1 MMKRRQML
9 GLLAAC
15 ALAFTGSF
23 TGYADPVTYDTTSNA
38 SYGGQQ
44 FNFEAGT
51 PKLYPGDKVYGASA
65 IYLGA
70 DNAQAGKAENQSK
83 ADDGTSLW
91 KNGTAAVY
99 TVKDLTPAAD
109 IAQTEMVP
117 LTDENGNPVT
127 NEDGTQAMVPKQAD
141 QQPAG
146 KVYQLDTAGY
156 VVEAIGG
163 TLSGSGDTDPS
174 ASALT
179 VTGSDGSQQTATP
192 DAKYFA
198 EGTQVTVTADT
209 APDGQQFAGWS
220 VSKIGADGS
229 VRTADDIS
237 ALGLSGLSADALKN
251 ASLTFTMGKPDQVVV
266 FAARYEAAQKETEQP
281 ATEAPAA
288 DQPQTDAAGQDASQ
302 SINVEGGA
310 AAEDAGNAAA
320 PADSSDASSAPADGQ
335 QAQSFNVSVTF
346 VTDDGSDSTIVTP
359 YSDGFSQA
367 INTQAENSK
376 GQVFD
381 KWTASDPAV
390 QFSDPTSASS
400 TVTFA
405 AAPSADVAIQA
416 VYKDAPA
423 APAQTETA
431 AESDAQ
437 NTSDQPETKAT
448 EAPQAE
454 TKATEAPQA
463 ETKATEAPQAETKT
477 TEAPQETASLLTVN
491 LEGAENPAAVSLQNE
506 ADNSKI
512 EAGTKVP
519 EGTLVTA
526 TVEGVEKTSDV
537 SVTTSDGTAVQ
548 TKENGDAGSQNVSV
562 TFTMPAEETTVNV
575 ADQKPAEYTLKVN
588 QDDTGASHY
597 TTVTVTD
604 KDGKP
609 IQDLKKLQEG
619 TTVVV
624 KAVNSSASPAVTA
637 KGADGTEIA
646 NADTSGQTFT
656 FTMPAQ
662 DVTVAVTAPE
672 DNTYKVSVTVAG
684 GVITSDSNK
693 TSGAYLAGTSLTV
706 KADDAP
712 AGKVFDGWTF
722 SDQSLLK
729 EGPGD
734 LTQAALSFE
743 LKSPLTASANLT
755 VTANY
760 KDIMYNLTVT
770 SGSGTGQYAASTPAT
785 ITADAPKEGYRF
797 SGWTIAS
804 GTGTFADQKAA
815 TTTFTCSSDA
825 SVQANYEPIPYKIT
839 VKNGK
844 PSGTYTIGQKVSL
857 QADYPAAGKEF
868 DKWTV
873 TSGKIE
879 LGDKSSYY
887 STATVKASDATI
899 TAVYKNGPDP
909 ANNTISGLQNDM
921 EYLKSSTLTFNA
933 VGAGMDNTNPN
944 PGDYRYR
951 PTGYQIGSVTGS
963 WTQAPYQTS
972 MAINA
977 VGDYT
982 LTVTYAKDV
991 YDGNTWK
998 ADGTT
1003 DQKSITIHVVNTLS
1017 VKTGD
1022 TSPIIPLAIVAAAAL
1037 AAIIL
1042 LVVIRKKN
1050 RK

>member
-44 FNFEAGT
+44 FNFDAGT
-51 PKLYPGDKVYGASA
+51 PKLYPGDKVYGAAA

-70 DNAQAGKAENQSK
+70 DNAQAGKAESLSK

-91 KNGTAAVY
+91 KDGTAAVY

-109 IAQTEMVP
+109 TAQTEMVP

-127 NEDGTQAMVPKQAD
+127 NEDGSPAMVPQQIT
-141 QQPAG
+141 QQPEG
-146 KVYQLDTAGY
+146 KVYQLDLAGY

-163 TLSGSGDTDPS
+163 TMSGSRDTDPS

-179 VTGSDGSQQTATP
+179 VTASDGSQQTVMP

-198 EGTQVTVTADT
+198 EGSQVTVTADA
-209 APDGQQFAGWS
+209 APDGQQFSGWS

-229 VRTADDIS
+229 VQTADDVS

-251 ASLTFTMGKPDQVVV
+251 ATLTFTMGRPDQIVV

-302 SINVEGGA
+302 SINVEGGTA
-310 AAEDAGNAAA
+310 TEEAGNAAA
-320 PADSSDASSAPADGQ
+320 SADASDASSASTDSQ
-335 QAQSFNVSVTF
+335 QAQSVNVSVTF

-367 INTQAENSK
+367 INTQADNSK

-390 QFSDPTSASS
+390 QFSDPASASS
-400 TVTFA
+400 TVTFS

-416 VYKDAPA
+416 VYKDASA
-423 APAQTETA
+423 APAQTETT

-437 NTSDQPETKAT
+437 NTSDQP
-448 EAPQAE
+448 
-454 TKATEAPQA
+454 

-506 ADNSKI
+506 ADSSKI
-512 EAGTKVP
+512 EAGTQVP
-519 EGTLVTA
+519 EGTVVTA
-526 TVEGVEKTSDV
+526 TVEGVEKASDV
-537 SVTTSDGTAVQ
+537 SVTTRDGASVQ
-548 TKENGDAGSQNVSV
+548 TKENGGDESQNVSV
-562 TFTMPAEETTVNV
+562 TFTMPAQETTVNV
-575 ADQKPAEYTLKVN
+575 AEQKSAEHTLTVN
-588 QDDTGASHY
+588 QDDNGASHY
-597 TTVTVTD
+597 TKVTVTATD

-609 IQDLKKLQEG
+609 IQDYSKLQEG
-619 TTVVV
+619 ATVVV
-624 KAVNSSASPAVTA
+624 KAENSSASPVVTVTG
-637 KGADGTEIA
+637 KNGSEIA
-646 NADTSGQTFT
+646 NTDASGQTFT
-656 FTMPAQ
+656 FVMPDQ
-662 DVTVAVTAPE
+662 DVTVNVTAP
-672 DNTYKVSVTVAG
+672 DDKTYKVSVTVTG
-684 GVITSDSNK
+684 GVITSDNNNA
-693 TSGAYLAGTSLTV
+693 SGAYLAGTSLSV

-729 EGPGD
+729 EVPGD

-743 LKSPLTASANLT
+743 LKSSLTASANLT

>member
-44 FNFEAGT
+44 FNFDAGT
-51 PKLYPGDKVYGASA
+51 PKLYPGDKVYGAAS

-70 DNAQAGKAENQSK
+70 ENAQAGKAESLSK

-91 KNGTAAVY
+91 KDGTAAVY
-99 TVKDLTPAAD
+99 TVRDLTPAAD
-109 IAQTEMVP
+109 TAQTEMVP

-127 NEDGTQAMVPKQAD
+127 NEDGTQAMVPKQVD

-146 KVYQLDTAGY
+146 KVYQLDVAGY
-156 VVEAIGG
+156 VVEAVGG
-163 TLSGSGDTDPS
+163 TLSGSGEADPS

-179 VTGSDGSQQTATP
+179 VTASDGSQQTAMP

-198 EGTQVTVTADT
+198 EGSQVTVTADA
-209 APDGQQFAGWS
+209 APDGQQFSGWS

-229 VRTADDIS
+229 VQTADDMS

-251 ASLTFTMGKPDQVVV
+251 ATLTFTMGRPDQIVV

-288 DQPQTDAAGQDASQ
+288 DQPQTDAAGQDTSQ
-302 SINVEGGA
+302 SINVEGGTA
-310 AAEDAGNAAA
+310 TEEAGNAAA
-320 PADSSDASSAPADGQ
+320 SADASDASSASTDSQ
-335 QAQSFNVSVTF
+335 QAQSVNVSVTF

-390 QFSDPTSASS
+390 QFSDPASASS
-400 TVTFA
+400 TVTFS

-416 VYKDAPA
+416 VYKDASA
-423 APAQTETA
+423 APAQTETT

-437 NTSDQPETKAT
+437 NTSDQP
-448 EAPQAE
+448 
-454 TKATEAPQA
+454 

-506 ADNSKI
+506 ADSSKI
-512 EAGTKVP
+512 EAGTQVP
-519 EGTLVTA
+519 EGTVVTA
-526 TVEGVEKTSDV
+526 TVEGVEKASDV
-537 SVTTSDGTAVQ
+537 SVTTRDGASVQ
-548 TKENGDAGSQNVSV
+548 TKENGGDESQNVSV
-562 TFTMPAEETTVNV
+562 TFTMPAQETTVNV
-575 ADQKPAEYTLKVN
+575 AEQKSAEHTLTVN
-588 QDDTGASHY
+588 QDDNGASHY
-597 TTVTVTD
+597 TKVTVTATD

-609 IQDLKKLQEG
+609 IQDYSKLQEG
-619 TTVVV
+619 ATVVV
-624 KAVNSSASPAVTA
+624 KAENSSASPVVTVTG
-637 KGADGTEIA
+637 KNGSEIA
-646 NADTSGQTFT
+646 NTDASGQTFT
-656 FTMPAQ
+656 FDMPDQ
-662 DVTVAVTAPE
+662 DVTVNVTAP
-672 DNTYKVSVTVAG
+672 DDKTYKVSVTVTG
-684 GVITSDSNK
+684 GVITSDNNNA
-693 TSGAYLAGTSLTV
+693 SGAYLAGTSLSV

-729 EGPGD
+729 EVPGD

-1050 RK
+1050 RR

>member
-44 FNFEAGT
+44 FNFDAGT
-51 PKLYPGDKVYGASA
+51 PKLYPGDKVYGAAS
-65 IYLGA
+65 IYLGSE
-70 DNAQAGKAENQSK
+70 NAQAGKAESLSK

-91 KNGTAAVY
+91 KDGTAAVY
-99 TVKDLTPAAD
+99 TVRDLTPAAD
-109 IAQTEMVP
+109 TAQTEMVP

-127 NEDGTQAMVPKQAD
+127 NEDGTQAMVPKQVD

-146 KVYQLDTAGY
+146 KVYQLDLAGY

-163 TLSGSGDTDPS
+163 TLSGSGETDPS

-179 VTGSDGSQQTATP
+179 VTASDGSQQTAAP

-198 EGTQVTVTADT
+198 EGSQVTVTADA

-220 VSKIGADGS
+220 VSKIGSDGS
-229 VRTADDIS
+229 VQTTDDVS

-251 ASLTFTMGKPDQVVV
+251 ATLTFTMGKPDQVVV
-266 FAARYEAAQKETEQP
+266 FTARYEAAQKETEQP

-288 DQPQTDAAGQDASQ
+288 DQQQTDAAGQDVSQ

-310 AAEDAGNAAA
+310 ATEEAGNAAA
-320 PADSSDASSAPADGQ
+320 SANASDASSSPVDSQ
-335 QAQSFNVSVTF
+335 QAQSVNVSVTF

-390 QFSDPTSASS
+390 QFSDPASASS

-423 APAQTETA
+423 APAQTETT

-437 NTSDQPETKAT
+437 NASDQSETKV
-448 EAPQAE
+448 
-454 TKATEAPQA
+454 TEAPQA

-491 LEGAENPAAVSLQNE
+491 LEGAENPAAVSLQNA
-506 ADNSKI
+506 ADGSKI
-512 EAGTKVP
+512 EAGTQVP
-519 EGTLVTA
+519 EGTVVTA
-526 TVEGVEKTSDV
+526 TAEGVEKASDV

-548 TKENGDAGSQNVSV
+548 TKESGGDGSQNVSV

-575 ADQKPAEYTLKVN
+575 AEQKPVEHTLTVN
-588 QDDTGASHY
+588 QDNYGASQY
-597 TTVTVTD
+597 TKVTVTD
-604 KDGKP
+604 KDENQ
-609 IQDLKKLQEG
+609 ISDLKKLQKDQ
-619 TTVVV
+619 VIVV
-624 KAVNSSASPAVTA
+624 KAENSSASPVVTA
-637 KGADGTEIA
+637 KVADGTEIGNQDA
-646 NADTSGQTFT
+646 SGKTFT
-656 FTMPAQ
+656 FTMPDQ
-662 DVTVAVTAPE
+662 DVTVSVTAPE
-672 DNTYKVSVTVAG
+672 DKTYKVSVTVTG

-693 TSGAYLAGTSLTV
+693 ASGAYLAGTSLAV
-706 KADDAP
+706 KANDAP

-722 SDQSLLK
+722 SNPSLLK
-729 EGPGD
+729 EVPGD

-743 LKSPLTASANLT
+743 LKSPLTESADLT

-844 PSGTYTIGQKVSL
+844 PSGTYMIGQKVSL

-1050 RK
+1050 RR

>member
-44 FNFEAGT
+44 FNFDAGT
-51 PKLYPGDKVYGASA
+51 PKLYPGDKVYGAAA

-70 DNAQAGKAENQSK
+70 DNAQAGKAESLSK

-91 KNGTAAVY
+91 KDGTAAVY

-109 IAQTEMVP
+109 TAQTEMVP

-127 NEDGTQAMVPKQAD
+127 NEDGSPAMVPQQIT
-141 QQPAG
+141 QQPEG
-146 KVYQLDTAGY
+146 KVYQLDLAGY

-179 VTGSDGSQQTATP
+179 VTASDGSQQTAMP

-198 EGTQVTVTADT
+198 EGSQVTVTADA
-209 APDGQQFAGWS
+209 APDGQQFSGWS

-229 VRTADDIS
+229 VQTADDVS
-237 ALGLSGLSADALKN
+237 ALGLSGLSAEALKN
-251 ASLTFTMGKPDQVVV
+251 ATLTFTMGKPDQVVV
-266 FAARYEAAQKETEQP
+266 FTARYEAAQKETEQP
-281 ATEAPAA
+281 ATEAPATGQAAA
-288 DQPQTDAAGQDASQ
+288 DQQQTDAAGQDASQ

-310 AAEDAGNAAA
+310 ATEEAGNAAA
-320 PADSSDASSAPADGQ
+320 SDASSSPADSQ
-335 QAQSFNVSVTF
+335 QAQSVNVSVTF

-381 KWTASDPAV
+381 KWTASDPAA
-390 QFSDPTSASS
+390 QFSDPASASS

-423 APAQTETA
+423 APAQTETT

-437 NTSDQPETKAT
+437 NASDQPETKVT
-448 EAPQAE
+448 EAL
-454 TKATEAPQA
+454 QA

-491 LEGAENPAAVSLQNE
+491 LEGAENPAAVSLQNA
-506 ADNSKI
+506 ADGSKI
-512 EAGTKVP
+512 EAGTQVP
-519 EGTLVTA
+519 EGTVVTA
-526 TVEGVEKTSDV
+526 TAEGVEKASDV

-548 TKENGDAGSQNVSV
+548 TKENGGDGSQNVSV

-575 ADQKPAEYTLKVN
+575 ADQKPVEHTLTVN
-588 QDDTGASHY
+588 QDNNGASQY
-597 TTVTVTD
+597 TKVTVTD

-609 IQDLKKLQEG
+609 IQGDSKLQEG
-619 TTVVV
+619 ANVVV
-624 KAVNSSASPAVTA
+624 KAENSSASPVVTA
-637 KGADGTEIA
+637 KGADGTEIGNQDA
-646 NADTSGQTFT
+646 SGKTFT
-656 FTMPAQ
+656 FTMPDQ
-662 DVTVAVTAPE
+662 NVTVSVTAPE
-672 DNTYKVSVTVAG
+672 DKTYKVSVTVTG

-693 TSGAYLAGTSLTV
+693 ASGAYLAGTSLAV
-706 KADDAP
+706 KANDAP

-722 SDQSLLK
+722 SNPSLLQK
-729 EGPGD
+729 VPGD
-734 LTQAALSFE
+734 LKQAALSFE
-743 LKSPLTASANLT
+743 LKSPLTESVDLT

-825 SVQANYEPIPYKIT
+825 SVQANYEPIPYTIT

-909 ANNTISGLQNDM
+909 ANNAISGLQNDM

>member
-1 MMKRRQML
+1 MMKRRQLL
-9 GLLAAC
+9 GLLAAW

-44 FNFEAGT
+44 FNFDAGT
-51 PKLYPGDKVYGASA
+51 PKLYPGDKVYGAAS

-70 DNAQAGKAENQSK
+70 ENAQAGKAESLSK

-91 KNGTAAVY
+91 KDGTAAVY
-99 TVKDLTPAAD
+99 TVRDLTPAAD
-109 IAQTEMVP
+109 TAQTEMVP

-127 NEDGTQAMVPKQAD
+127 NEDGTQAMVPKQVD

-146 KVYQLDTAGY
+146 KVYQLDVAGY
-156 VVEAIGG
+156 VVEAVGG
-163 TLSGSGDTDPS
+163 TLSGSGEADPS

-179 VTGSDGSQQTATP
+179 VTASDGSQQTVTP

-198 EGTQVTVTADT
+198 EGSQVTVTADAT
-209 APDGQQFAGWS
+209 PDGQQFAGWS
-220 VSKIGADGS
+220 VSKIGSDGS
-229 VRTADDIS
+229 VQTADDVS

-251 ASLTFTMGKPDQVVV
+251 ATLTFTMGKPDQVVV
-266 FAARYEAAQKETEQP
+266 FTARYEAAQKETEQP
-281 ATEAPAA
+281 ATEAPATGQAAA
-288 DQPQTDAAGQDASQ
+288 DQQQTDAAGQDASQ

-310 AAEDAGNAAA
+310 ATEEAGNAAA
-320 PADSSDASSAPADGQ
+320 SDASSSPADSQ
-335 QAQSFNVSVTF
+335 QAQSVNVSVTF
-346 VTDDGSDSTIVTP
+346 VTEDGSDSTIVTP

-381 KWTASDPAV
+381 KWTASDPAA
-390 QFSDPTSASS
+390 QFSDPASASS

-423 APAQTETA
+423 APAQTETT

-437 NTSDQPETKAT
+437 NASDQPETKVT
-448 EAPQAE
+448 EAL
-454 TKATEAPQA
+454 QA

-491 LEGAENPAAVSLQNE
+491 LEGAENPAAVSLQNA
-506 ADNSKI
+506 ADGSKI
-512 EAGTKVP
+512 EAGTQVP
-519 EGTLVTA
+519 EGTVVTA
-526 TVEGVEKTSDV
+526 TAEGVEKASDV

-548 TKENGDAGSQNVSV
+548 TKENGGDGSQNVSV

-575 ADQKPAEYTLKVN
+575 ADQKPVEHTLTVN
-588 QDDTGASHY
+588 QDNNGASQY
-597 TTVTVTD
+597 TKVTVTD

-609 IQDLKKLQEG
+609 IQGDSKLQEG
-619 TTVVV
+619 ANVVV
-624 KAVNSSASPAVTA
+624 KAENSSASPVVTA
-637 KGADGTEIA
+637 KGADGTEIGNQDA
-646 NADTSGQTFT
+646 SGKTFT
-656 FTMPAQ
+656 FTMPDQ
-662 DVTVAVTAPE
+662 NVTVSVTAPE
-672 DNTYKVSVTVAG
+672 DKTYKVSVTVTG

-693 TSGAYLAGTSLTV
+693 ASGAYLAGTSLAV
-706 KADDAP
+706 KANDAP

-722 SDQSLLK
+722 SNPSLLQK
-729 EGPGD
+729 VPGD
-734 LTQAALSFE
+734 LKQAALSFE
-743 LKSPLTASANLT
+743 LKSPLTESADLT

-825 SVQANYEPIPYKIT
+825 SVQANYEPIPYTIT

-909 ANNTISGLQNDM
+909 ASNTISGLQNDM

>member
-44 FNFEAGT
+44 FNFDAGT
-51 PKLYPGDKVYGASA
+51 PKLYPGDKVYGAAA

-70 DNAQAGKAENQSK
+70 DNAQAGKAESLSK

-91 KNGTAAVY
+91 KDGTAAVY
-99 TVKDLTPAAD
+99 TVRDLTPAAD
-109 IAQTEMVP
+109 TAQTEMVP

-127 NEDGTQAMVPKQAD
+127 NEDGTQAMVPKQVD

-146 KVYQLDTAGY
+146 KVYQLDLAGY

-163 TLSGSGDTDPS
+163 TLSGSGETDPS

-179 VTGSDGSQQTATP
+179 VTASDGSQQTAAP

-198 EGTQVTVTADT
+198 EGSQVTVTADA

-220 VSKIGADGS
+220 VSKIGSDGS
-229 VRTADDIS
+229 VQTTDDVS

-251 ASLTFTMGKPDQVVV
+251 ATLTFTMGKPDQVVV
-266 FAARYEAAQKETEQP
+266 FTARYEAAQKETEQP

-288 DQPQTDAAGQDASQ
+288 DQQQTDAAGQDVSQ

-310 AAEDAGNAAA
+310 ATEEAGNAAA
-320 PADSSDASSAPADGQ
+320 SADASDASSASTDSQ
-335 QAQSFNVSVTF
+335 QAQSVNVSVTF

-390 QFSDPTSASS
+390 QFSDPASASS

-423 APAQTETA
+423 APAQTETT

-437 NTSDQPETKAT
+437 NASDQPETKAT

-463 ETKATEAPQAETKT
+463 QTKT

-491 LEGAENPAAVSLQNE
+491 LEGAENPASVSLQNA
-506 ADNSKI
+506 ADSSKI
-512 EAGTKVP
+512 EAGTQVP
-519 EGTLVTA
+519 EGTVVTA
-526 TVEGVEKTSDV
+526 TAEGVEKASDV

-548 TKENGDAGSQNVSV
+548 TKESGGDGSQNVSV

-575 ADQKPAEYTLKVN
+575 AEQKPVEHTLTVN
-588 QDDTGASHY
+588 QDNYGASQY
-597 TTVTVTD
+597 TKVTVTD
-604 KDGKP
+604 KDENQ
-609 IQDLKKLQEG
+609 ISDLKKLQKDQ
-619 TTVVV
+619 VIVV
-624 KAVNSSASPAVTA
+624 KAENSSASPVVTA
-637 KGADGTEIA
+637 KVADGTEIGNQDA
-646 NADTSGQTFT
+646 SGKTFT
-656 FTMPAQ
+656 FTMPDQ
-662 DVTVAVTAPE
+662 DVTVSVTAPE
-672 DNTYKVSVTVAG
+672 DKTYKVSVTVTG

-693 TSGAYLAGTSLTV
+693 ASGAYLAGTSLAV
-706 KADDAP
+706 KANDAP

-722 SDQSLLK
+722 SNPSLLK
-729 EGPGD
+729 EVPGD

-743 LKSPLTASANLT
+743 LKSPLTESADLT

-825 SVQANYEPIPYKIT
+825 SVQANYEPIPYTIT

-909 ANNTISGLQNDM
+909 ANNAISGLQNDM

>member
-44 FNFEAGT
+44 FNFDAGT
-51 PKLYPGDKVYGASA
+51 PKLYPGDKVYGAAA

-70 DNAQAGKAENQSK
+70 DNAQAGKAESLSK

-91 KNGTAAVY
+91 KDGTAAVY

-109 IAQTEMVP
+109 TAQTEMVP

-127 NEDGTQAMVPKQAD
+127 NEDGSPAMVPQQIT
-141 QQPAG
+141 QQPEG
-146 KVYQLDTAGY
+146 KVYQLDLAGY

-179 VTGSDGSQQTATP
+179 VTASDGSQQTAMP

-198 EGTQVTVTADT
+198 EGSQVTVTADA
-209 APDGQQFAGWS
+209 APDGQQFSGWS

-229 VRTADDIS
+229 VQTADDVS
-237 ALGLSGLSADALKN
+237 ALGLSGLSAEALKN
-251 ASLTFTMGKPDQVVV
+251 ATLTFTMGKPDQVVV
-266 FAARYEAAQKETEQP
+266 FTAQYEAAQKETEQP
-281 ATEAPAA
+281 ATEAPATGQAAA
-288 DQPQTDAAGQDASQ
+288 DQQQTDAAGQDASQ

-310 AAEDAGNAAA
+310 ATEEAGNAAA
-320 PADSSDASSAPADGQ
+320 SADASDASSASTDSQ
-335 QAQSFNVSVTF
+335 QAQSVNVSVTF

-381 KWTASDPAV
+381 KWTASDPVV
-390 QFSDPTSASS
+390 QFSDPASASS

-423 APAQTETA
+423 APAQTETT

-437 NTSDQPETKAT
+437 NASDQPETKAT

-454 TKATEAPQA
+454 TKATE
-463 ETKATEAPQAETKT
+463 TPQAETKT

-506 ADNSKI
+506 ADSSKI
-512 EAGTKVP
+512 EAGTQVP
-519 EGTLVTA
+519 EGTVVTA
-526 TVEGVEKTSDV
+526 TVEGVEKASDV
-537 SVTTSDGTAVQ
+537 SVTTRDGASVQ
-548 TKENGDAGSQNVSV
+548 TKENGGDESQNVSV
-562 TFTMPAEETTVNV
+562 TFTMPAQETTVNV
-575 ADQKPAEYTLKVN
+575 ADQKPVDHTLTVN
-588 QDDTGASHY
+588 KDDNGASHY
-597 TTVTVTD
+597 TKVTVTD
-604 KDGKP
+604 KDGNS
-609 IQDLKKLQEG
+609 IQDLKKLQKNQ
-619 TTVVV
+619 VIVV
-624 KAVNSSASPAVTA
+624 KAENSSASPVVTVT
-637 KGADGTEIA
+637 GADGLDIVNTDA
-646 NADTSGQTFT
+646 SGQTFT
-656 FTMPAQ
+656 FTMPDQ
-662 DVTVAVTAPE
+662 DVKVNVTAP
-672 DNTYKVSVTVAG
+672 DDKTYKVSVTVTG

-693 TSGAYLAGTSLTV
+693 ASGAYLAGTSLSV

-722 SDQSLLK
+722 SDQNLLK
-729 EGPGD
+729 EVPGD

-743 LKSPLTASANLT
+743 LKSPLTASADLT

-770 SGSGTGQYAASTPAT
+770 SGSGTGQYAASTPAA

-909 ANNTISGLQNDM
+909 ANNAISGLQNDM

-1050 RK
+1050 RR

>member
-1 MMKRRQML
+1 MIKRRQML

-70 DNAQAGKAENQSK
+70 DNAQAGKAESQSK

-109 IAQTEMVP
+109 TAQTEMVP

-198 EGTQVTVTADT
+198 EGTQVTVTADA

-229 VRTADDIS
+229 VQTADDIS

-310 AAEDAGNAAA
+310 ATEDAGNAAA
-320 PADSSDASSAPADGQ
+320 PADSSDASFAPADGQ

-423 APAQTETA
+423 APAQTETT

-454 TKATEAPQA
+454 TKA
-463 ETKATEAPQAETKT
+463 

-526 TVEGVEKTSDV
+526 TVEGVEKSSDV

-575 ADQKPAEYTLKVN
+575 ADQKPDDEHTRTLTVKK
-588 QDDTGASHY
+588 DDNGASHY
-597 TTVTVTD
+597 TKVTVTD
-604 KDGKP
+604 KDGNP
-609 IQDLKKLQEG
+609 IQDQTKLQKG
-619 TTVVV
+619 QIIVV
-624 KAVNSSASPAVTA
+624 KAENSSASPVVTVT
-637 KGADGTEIA
+637 GADGSKIDITDA
-646 NADTSGQTFT
+646 GGQTFT
-656 FTMPAQ
+656 FTMPDQ
-662 DVTVAVTAPE
+662 DVTVNVTAP
-672 DNTYKVSVTVAG
+672 DDKTYKVSVTVTG
-684 GVITSDSNK
+684 GVITSDNNNA
-693 TSGAYLAGTSLTV
+693 SGAYLAGTSLAV

-729 EGPGD
+729 EVPGD

-770 SGSGTGQYAASTPAT
+770 SGSGTGQYAASTPAA

-879 LGDKSSYY
+879 LGDKSSFY

-933 VGAGMDNTNPN
+933 VGVGMDNTNPN

-963 WTQAPYQTS
+963 WTEAPYQTS

>member
-44 FNFEAGT
+44 FNFDAGT
-51 PKLYPGDKVYGASA
+51 PKLYPGDKVYGAAS

-70 DNAQAGKAENQSK
+70 ENAQAGKAESLSK

-91 KNGTAAVY
+91 KDGTAAVY
-99 TVKDLTPAAD
+99 TVRDLTPAAD
-109 IAQTEMVP
+109 TAQTEMVP

-127 NEDGTQAMVPKQAD
+127 NEDGTQAMVPKQVD

-146 KVYQLDTAGY
+146 KVYQLDLTGY
-156 VVEAIGG
+156 VVEAVGG
-163 TLSGSGDTDPS
+163 TLSGSGEADPS

-179 VTGSDGSQQTATP
+179 VTASDGSQQTATP

-198 EGTQVTVTADT
+198 EGSQVTVTADA

-220 VSKIGADGS
+220 VSKIGSDGS
-229 VRTADDIS
+229 VQTADDVS
-237 ALGLSGLSADALKN
+237 TLGLSGLSADALKN
-251 ASLTFTMGKPDQVVV
+251 ATLTFTMGKPDQVVV
-266 FAARYEAAQKETEQP
+266 FTARYEAAQKETEQP

-302 SINVEGGA
+302 SINVEGGT
-310 AAEDAGNAAA
+310 AAEDAGNALA
-320 PADSSDASSAPADGQ
+320 PADSSDASSAPADSQ
-335 QAQSFNVSVTF
+335 QVQSVNVSVTF

-390 QFSDPTSASS
+390 QFSAPTSASS

-405 AAPSADVAIQA
+405 SAPSADVAIQA

-423 APAQTETA
+423 APAQTETT

-437 NTSDQPETKAT
+437 NASDQPETKV
-448 EAPQAE
+448 
-454 TKATEAPQA
+454 TEAPQA

-491 LEGAENPAAVSLQNE
+491 LEGAENPAAVSLQNA
-506 ADNSKI
+506 ADGSKI

-526 TVEGVEKTSDV
+526 TVEGVEKSSDV

-575 ADQKPAEYTLKVN
+575 ADQKPAEHTLTVN
-588 QDDTGASHY
+588 KDDTGASHY

-604 KDGKP
+604 KDGNP
-609 IQDLKKLQEG
+609 IQDQTKLQKG
-619 TTVVV
+619 QIIVV
-624 KAVNSSASPAVTA
+624 KAENSSASPVVTVT
-637 KGADGTEIA
+637 GADGSKIDITDA
-646 NADTSGQTFT
+646 GGQTFT
-656 FTMPAQ
+656 FTMPDQ
-662 DVTVAVTAPE
+662 DVTVNVTAP
-672 DNTYKVSVTVAG
+672 DDKTYKVSVTVTG
-684 GVITSDSNK
+684 GVITSDNNNA
-693 TSGAYLAGTSLTV
+693 SGAYLAGTSLAV

-729 EGPGD
+729 EVPGD

-909 ANNTISGLQNDM
+909 ASNTISGLQNDM

>member
-44 FNFEAGT
+44 FNFDDGT
-51 PKLYPGDKVYGASA
+51 PKLDPGDKVYGAAA

-70 DNAQAGKAENQSK
+70 DNAQAGKAESLSK

-91 KNGTAAVY
+91 KDGTAAVY
-99 TVKDLTPAAD
+99 AVKDLTPAAD
-109 IAQTEMVP
+109 TAQTEMVP

-127 NEDGTQAMVPKQAD
+127 NEDGSQAMVPQQIA
-141 QQPAG
+141 QQPEG
-146 KVYQLDTAGY
+146 KVYQLDLAGY

-179 VTGSDGSQQTATP
+179 VTASDGSQQTATP

-198 EGTQVTVTADT
+198 EGSQVTVTADA
-209 APDGQQFAGWS
+209 APDGQQFSGWS

-229 VRTADDIS
+229 VQTADDVS

-251 ASLTFTMGKPDQVVV
+251 ATLTFTMGRPDQIVV

-310 AAEDAGNAAA
+310 ATEDAGNEAA
-320 PADSSDASSAPADGQ
+320 PAEASDAAAAAEADSRQ
-335 QAQSFNVSVTF
+335 TQSVNVSVTF

-367 INTQAENSK
+367 INTQAENSR

-390 QFSDPTSASS
+390 QFSDPASASS

-416 VYKDAPA
+416 VYKDAPV
-423 APAQTETA
+423 APAQTETT

-437 NTSDQPETKAT
+437 NTLDQP
-448 EAPQAE
+448 E

-512 EAGTKVP
+512 EAGTQVP
-519 EGTLVTA
+519 EGTVVTA
-526 TVEGVEKTSDV
+526 TVEGVEKASDV

-548 TKENGDAGSQNVSV
+548 TKENGVDGGQNVSV
-562 TFTMPAEETTVNV
+562 TFTMPAQETTVNV
-575 ADQKPAEYTLKVN
+575 AEQKPAEHTLTVN
-588 QDDTGASHY
+588 QDDNGASHY
-597 TTVTVTD
+597 TKVTVTD
-604 KDGKP
+604 KDGNP
-609 IQDLKKLQEG
+609 IQNYSKLQEG
-619 TTVVV
+619 ATVVV
-624 KAVNSSASPAVTA
+624 KAENSSASPVVTVTG
-637 KGADGTEIA
+637 KNGSGIA
-646 NADTSGQTFT
+646 NTDTSGQTFT
-656 FTMPAQ
+656 FAMPDQ
-662 DVTVAVTAPE
+662 DVTVNVTAP
-672 DNTYKVSVTVAG
+672 DDKTYKVSVTVTG
-684 GVITSDSNK
+684 GVITSDNNNA
-693 TSGAYLAGTSLTV
+693 SGAYLAGTSLTV

-722 SDQSLLK
+722 SDQNLLK
-729 EGPGD
+729 EVPGD
-734 LTQAALSFE
+734 LTQTALSFE
-743 LKSPLTASANLT
+743 LKSPLTESANLA

-760 KDIMYNLTVT
+760 KDVMYNLTVT

-1050 RK
+1050 RR

>member
-1 MMKRRQML
+1 MMKRRQLL
-9 GLLAAC
+9 GLLAAG

-44 FNFEAGT
+44 FNFDAGT
-51 PKLYPGDKVYGASA
+51 PKLYPGDKVYGAAS

-70 DNAQAGKAENQSK
+70 ENAQAGKAESLST

-91 KNGTAAVY
+91 KDGTAAVY
-99 TVKDLTPAAD
+99 TVRDLTPAAD
-109 IAQTEMVP
+109 TAQTEMVP
-117 LTDENGNPVT
+117 LTDEKGNPVT
-127 NEDGTQAMVPKQAD
+127 NEDGTQAMVSKQVD

-146 KVYQLDTAGY
+146 KVYQLDLAGY

-163 TLSGSGDTDPS
+163 TLSGSGETDPS

-179 VTGSDGSQQTATP
+179 VTASDGSQQTSTP

-198 EGTQVTVTADT
+198 EGSQVTVTADA
-209 APDGQQFAGWS
+209 APGGQQFSGWS

-229 VRTADDIS
+229 VQTADDVS
-237 ALGLSGLSADALKN
+237 ALGLSGLSAEALKN
-251 ASLTFTMGKPDQVVV
+251 ATLTFTMGKPDQVVV
-266 FAARYEAAQKETEQP
+266 FTAQYEAAQKETEQP
-281 ATEAPAA
+281 ATEAPATGQAAA
-288 DQPQTDAAGQDASQ
+288 DQQQTDAAGQDASQ

-310 AAEDAGNAAA
+310 ATEEAGNAAA
-320 PADSSDASSAPADGQ
+320 SADASDASSASTDSQ
-335 QAQSFNVSVTF
+335 QAQSVNVSVTF

-390 QFSDPTSASS
+390 QFSDPASASS

-405 AAPSADVAIQA
+405 AAPSADVTIQA

-423 APAQTETA
+423 APAQTETT

-454 TKATEAPQA
+454 TKATE
-463 ETKATEAPQAETKT
+463 TPQAETKT

-491 LEGAENPAAVSLQNE
+491 LEGAENPAAVSLQN
-506 ADNSKI
+506 AVDSSKI
-512 EAGTKVP
+512 EAGTQVP
-519 EGTLVTA
+519 EGTVVTA
-526 TVEGVEKTSDV
+526 TVGGVKKASDI

-548 TKENGDAGSQNVSV
+548 TQESGGDGSQNVSV

-575 ADQKPAEYTLKVN
+575 ADQKPADHTLTVN
-588 QDDTGASHY
+588 KDDNGASHY
-597 TTVTVTD
+597 TKVTVTD
-604 KDGKP
+604 KDGNS
-609 IQDLKKLQEG
+609 IQDLKKLQKDQII
-619 TTVVV
+619 VV
-624 KAVNSSASPAVTA
+624 KAENSSASPVVTVT
-637 KGADGTEIA
+637 GADSSKIVNTDA
-646 NADTSGQTFT
+646 SGQTFT
-656 FTMPAQ
+656 FAMPDQ
-662 DVTVAVTAPE
+662 DVTVNVTAPE
-672 DNTYKVSVTVAG
+672 DKTYKVSVTVTG
-684 GVITSDSNK
+684 GVITSDSNNA
-693 TSGAYLAGTSLTV
+693 SGAYLAGTSLSV

-712 AGKVFDGWTF
+712 AGKAFDGWTF
-722 SDQSLLK
+722 SDQNLLK
-729 EGPGD
+729 EVPGD
-734 LTQAALSFE
+734 LTQTALSFE
-743 LKSPLTASANLT
+743 LKSPLIASAKLT

>member
-44 FNFEAGT
+44 FNFDAGT
-51 PKLYPGDKVYGASA
+51 PKLYPGDKVYGAAA

-70 DNAQAGKAENQSK
+70 DNAQAGKAESLSK

-91 KNGTAAVY
+91 KDGTAAVY

-109 IAQTEMVP
+109 TAQTEMVP

-127 NEDGTQAMVPKQAD
+127 NEDGSPAMVPQQIT
-141 QQPAG
+141 QQPEG
-146 KVYQLDTAGY
+146 KVYQLDLAGY

-179 VTGSDGSQQTATP
+179 VTASDGSQQTAMP

-198 EGTQVTVTADT
+198 EGSQVTVTADA
-209 APDGQQFAGWS
+209 APDGQQFSGWS

-229 VRTADDIS
+229 VQTADDVS
-237 ALGLSGLSADALKN
+237 ALGLSGLSAEALKN
-251 ASLTFTMGKPDQVVV
+251 ATLTFTMGKPDQVVV
-266 FAARYEAAQKETEQP
+266 FTAQYEAAQKETEQP
-281 ATEAPAA
+281 ATEAPATGQAAA
-288 DQPQTDAAGQDASQ
+288 DQQQTDAAGQDASQ

-310 AAEDAGNAAA
+310 ATEEAGNAAA
-320 PADSSDASSAPADGQ
+320 SDASSSPADSQ
-335 QAQSFNVSVTF
+335 QAQSVNVSVTF
-346 VTDDGSDSTIVTP
+346 VTEDGSDSTIVTP

-390 QFSDPTSASS
+390 QFSDPASASS

-405 AAPSADVAIQA
+405 AAPSADVTIQA

-423 APAQTETA
+423 APAQTETT

-437 NTSDQPETKAT
+437 NASDQP
-448 EAPQAE
+448 E

-491 LEGAENPAAVSLQNE
+491 LEGAENPAAVSLQNA
-506 ADNSKI
+506 ADGSKI
-512 EAGTKVP
+512 EAGTQVP
-519 EGTLVTA
+519 EGTVVTA
-526 TVEGVEKTSDV
+526 TAEGVEKASDV

-548 TKENGDAGSQNVSV
+548 TKENGGDGSQNVSV

-575 ADQKPAEYTLKVN
+575 AEQKPADHTLTVDK
-588 QDDTGASHY
+588 DDNGASHY
-597 TTVTVTD
+597 TKVTVTATD

-609 IQDLKKLQEG
+609 IQGDSKLQEG
-619 TTVVV
+619 ANVVV
-624 KAVNSSASPAVTA
+624 KAENSSASPVVTVTG
-637 KGADGTEIA
+637 KNGSEIA
-646 NADTSGQTFT
+646 NTDASGQTFT
-656 FTMPAQ
+656 FVMPDQ
-662 DVTVAVTAPE
+662 DVKVNVTAP
-672 DNTYKVSVTVAG
+672 DDKTYKVSVTVTG

-693 TSGAYLAGTSLTV
+693 ASGAYLAGTSLSV

-722 SDQSLLK
+722 SDQNLLK
-729 EGPGD
+729 EVPGD
-734 LTQAALSFE
+734 LTQTALSFE
-743 LKSPLTASANLT
+743 LKSPLIASANLI

-844 PSGTYTIGQKVSL
+844 PSGTYMIGQKVSL

-1050 RK
+1050 RR

>member
-44 FNFEAGT
+44 FNFDAGT
-51 PKLYPGDKVYGASA
+51 PKLYPGDKVYGAAA

-70 DNAQAGKAENQSK
+70 DNAQAGKAESLSK

-91 KNGTAAVY
+91 KDGTAAVY

-109 IAQTEMVP
+109 TAQTEMVP

-127 NEDGTQAMVPKQAD
+127 NEDGSPAMVPQQIT
-141 QQPAG
+141 QQPEG
-146 KVYQLDTAGY
+146 KVYQLDLAGY

-179 VTGSDGSQQTATP
+179 VTASDGSQQTAMP

-198 EGTQVTVTADT
+198 EGSQVTVTADA
-209 APDGQQFAGWS
+209 APDGQQFSGWS

-229 VRTADDIS
+229 VQTADDVS
-237 ALGLSGLSADALKN
+237 ALGLSGLSAEALKN
-251 ASLTFTMGKPDQVVV
+251 ATLTFTMGKPDQVVV
-266 FAARYEAAQKETEQP
+266 FAAQYEAAQKETEQP
-281 ATEAPAA
+281 ATEAPATGQAAA
-288 DQPQTDAAGQDASQ
+288 DQQQTDAAGQDASQ

-310 AAEDAGNAAA
+310 ATEEAGNAAA
-320 PADSSDASSAPADGQ
+320 SADASDASSASTDSQ
-335 QAQSFNVSVTF
+335 QAQSVNVSVTF

-381 KWTASDPAV
+381 KWTASDPVV
-390 QFSDPTSASS
+390 QFSDPASASS

-423 APAQTETA
+423 APAQTETT

-437 NTSDQPETKAT
+437 NASDQPETKAT

-454 TKATEAPQA
+454 TKATE
-463 ETKATEAPQAETKT
+463 TPQAETKT

-491 LEGAENPAAVSLQNE
+491 LEGAENPASVSLQN
-506 ADNSKI
+506 AVDSSKI
-512 EAGTKVP
+512 EAGTQVP
-519 EGTLVTA
+519 EGTVVTA
-526 TVEGVEKTSDV
+526 TVGGVEKASDI

-548 TKENGDAGSQNVSV
+548 TQESGGDGSQNVSV

-575 ADQKPAEYTLKVN
+575 ADQKPVEHTLTVSK
-588 QDDTGASHY
+588 DDSGASHY
-597 TTVTVTD
+597 TKVTVTD

-609 IQDLKKLQEG
+609 IQNDSKLQEG
-619 TTVVV
+619 ANVVV
-624 KAVNSSASPAVTA
+624 KAENSSASPVVTVTG
-637 KGADGTEIA
+637 KNGSEIA
-646 NADTSGQTFT
+646 NTDASGQTFT
-656 FTMPAQ
+656 FVMPDQ
-662 DVTVAVTAPE
+662 DVKVNVTAP
-672 DNTYKVSVTVAG
+672 DDKTYKVSVTVTG
-684 GVITSDSNK
+684 GVITSDSNNA
-693 TSGAYLAGTSLTV
+693 SGAYLAGTSLSV

-712 AGKVFDGWTF
+712 AGKAFDGWTF
-722 SDQSLLK
+722 SDQNLLK
-729 EGPGD
+729 EVPGD
-734 LTQAALSFE
+734 LTQTALSFE
-743 LKSPLTASANLT
+743 LKSPLIASAKLT

-1050 RK
+1050 RR

>member
-44 FNFEAGT
+44 FNFDAGT
-51 PKLYPGDKVYGASA
+51 PKLYPGDKVYGAAA

-70 DNAQAGKAENQSK
+70 DNAQAGKAESLSK

-91 KNGTAAVY
+91 KDGTAAVY

-109 IAQTEMVP
+109 TAQTEMVP

-127 NEDGTQAMVPKQAD
+127 NEDGSPAMVPQQIT
-141 QQPAG
+141 QQPEG
-146 KVYQLDTAGY
+146 KVYQLDLAGY

-179 VTGSDGSQQTATP
+179 VTASDGSQQTAMP

-198 EGTQVTVTADT
+198 EGSQVTVTADA
-209 APDGQQFAGWS
+209 APDGQQFSGWS

-229 VRTADDIS
+229 VQTADDVS
-237 ALGLSGLSADALKN
+237 ALGLSGLSAEALKN
-251 ASLTFTMGKPDQVVV
+251 ATLTFTMGKPDQVVV
-266 FAARYEAAQKETEQP
+266 FAAQYEAAQKETEQP
-281 ATEAPAA
+281 ATEAPATGQAAA
-288 DQPQTDAAGQDASQ
+288 DQQQTDAAGQDASQ

-310 AAEDAGNAAA
+310 ATEEAGNAAA
-320 PADSSDASSAPADGQ
+320 SDASSSPADSQ
-335 QAQSFNVSVTF
+335 QAQSVNVSVTF

-381 KWTASDPAV
+381 KWTASDPVV
-390 QFSDPTSASS
+390 QFSDPASASS

-423 APAQTETA
+423 APAQTETT

-437 NTSDQPETKAT
+437 NASDQPETKAT

-454 TKATEAPQA
+454 TKATE
-463 ETKATEAPQAETKT
+463 TPQAETKT

-491 LEGAENPAAVSLQNE
+491 LEGAENPASVSLQN
-506 ADNSKI
+506 AVDSSKI
-512 EAGTKVP
+512 EAGTQVP
-519 EGTLVTA
+519 EGTVVTA
-526 TVEGVEKTSDV
+526 TVGGVEKASDV

-548 TKENGDAGSQNVSV
+548 TKENGGDGSQNVSV

-575 ADQKPAEYTLKVN
+575 ADQKPADHTLTVN
-588 QDDTGASHY
+588 KDDNGASHY
-597 TTVTVTD
+597 TRVTVTD
-604 KDGKP
+604 KDGNS
-609 IQDLKKLQEG
+609 IQDLKKLQKDQII
-619 TTVVV
+619 VV
-624 KAVNSSASPAVTA
+624 KAENSSASPVVTVT
-637 KGADGTEIA
+637 GADGSKIVNTDA
-646 NADTSGQTFT
+646 SGQTFT
-656 FTMPAQ
+656 FTMPDQ
-662 DVTVAVTAPE
+662 DVTVNVTAPE
-672 DNTYKVSVTVAG
+672 DKTYKVSVTVTG
-684 GVITSDSNK
+684 GVITSDSNNA
-693 TSGAYLAGTSLTV
+693 SGAYLAGTSLSV

-712 AGKVFDGWTF
+712 AGKAFDGWTF
-722 SDQSLLK
+722 SDQNLLK
-729 EGPGD
+729 EVPGD
-734 LTQAALSFE
+734 LTQTALSFE
-743 LKSPLTASANLT
+743 LKSPLIASAKLT

-909 ANNTISGLQNDM
+909 ANNAISGLQNDM

-1003 DQKSITIHVVNTLS
+1003 DQKSITIHVVNTP
-1017 VKTGD
+1017 GD

>member
-44 FNFEAGT
+44 FNFDAGT
-51 PKLYPGDKVYGASA
+51 PKLYPGDKVYGAAA

-70 DNAQAGKAENQSK
+70 DNAQAGKAESLSK

-91 KNGTAAVY
+91 KDGTATVY

-109 IAQTEMVP
+109 TAQTEMVP

-127 NEDGTQAMVPKQAD
+127 NEDGTQAMVPQQVD
-141 QQPAG
+141 QQPAR
-146 KVYQLDTAGY
+146 KVYQLDLAGY

-163 TLSGSGDTDPS
+163 TLSGPGEADPS
-174 ASALT
+174 ASAMT
-179 VTGSDGSQQTATP
+179 VTTSDGSQQTATP

-198 EGTQVTVTADT
+198 EGSQVTVTAD
-209 APDGQQFAGWS
+209 AALDGQQFSSWS

-229 VRTADDIS
+229 VQTADDVS

-251 ASLTFTMGKPDQVVV
+251 ATLTFTMGKPDQVVV
-266 FAARYEAAQKETEQP
+266 FTARYEAAQKETEQP
-281 ATEAPAA
+281 ATEAPATGQAAA
-288 DQPQTDAAGQDASQ
+288 DQQQTDAAGQDASQ

-310 AAEDAGNAAA
+310 ATEEAGNAAA
-320 PADSSDASSAPADGQ
+320 SADASDASSASTDSQ
-335 QAQSFNVSVTF
+335 QAQSMNVSVTF

-381 KWTASDPAV
+381 KWTASDPVV
-390 QFSDPTSASS
+390 QFSDPASVSS

-423 APAQTETA
+423 APAQTETT

-437 NTSDQPETKAT
+437 NASDQPETKAT

-454 TKATEAPQA
+454 TKATE
-463 ETKATEAPQAETKT
+463 TPQAETKT

-491 LEGAENPAAVSLQNE
+491 LEGAENPASVSLQN
-506 ADNSKI
+506 AVDSSKI
-512 EAGTKVP
+512 EAGTQVP
-519 EGTLVTA
+519 EGTVVTA
-526 TVEGVEKTSDV
+526 TVEGVEKASDV
-537 SVTTSDGTAVQ
+537 SVTTSDGASVQ
-548 TKENGDAGSQNVSV
+548 TKENGGDESQNVSV
-562 TFTMPAEETTVNV
+562 TFTMPAQETTVNV
-575 ADQKPAEYTLKVN
+575 ADQKPVDHTLTVN
-588 QDDTGASHY
+588 KDDNGASHY
-597 TTVTVTD
+597 TKVTVTD
-604 KDGKP
+604 KDGNS
-609 IQDLKKLQEG
+609 IQDLKKLQKNQ
-619 TTVVV
+619 VIVV
-624 KAVNSSASPAVTA
+624 KAENSSASPVVTIT
-637 KGADGTEIA
+637 GADGSDIVNTDA
-646 NADTSGQTFT
+646 SGQTFM
-656 FTMPAQ
+656 FTMPDQ
-662 DVTVAVTAPE
+662 DVKVNVTAP
-672 DNTYKVSVTVAG
+672 DDKTYKVSVTVTG

-693 TSGAYLAGTSLTV
+693 ASGAYLAGTSLSV

-722 SDQSLLK
+722 SDQNLLK
-729 EGPGD
+729 EVPGD
-734 LTQAALSFE
+734 LTQTALSFE
-743 LKSPLTASANLT
+743 LKSPLIASANLI

-1050 RK
+1050 RR

>member
-44 FNFEAGT
+44 FNFDAGT
-51 PKLYPGDKVYGASA
+51 PKLYPGDKVYGAAS
-65 IYLGA
+65 IYLGSE
-70 DNAQAGKAENQSK
+70 NAQAGKAESLSK

-91 KNGTAAVY
+91 KDGTAAVY
-99 TVKDLTPAAD
+99 TVRDLTPAAD
-109 IAQTEMVP
+109 TAQTEMVP

-127 NEDGTQAMVPKQAD
+127 NEDGTQAMVPKQVD

-146 KVYQLDTAGY
+146 KVYQLDLAGY

-163 TLSGSGDTDPS
+163 TLSGSGETDPS

-179 VTGSDGSQQTATP
+179 VTASDGSQQTAAP

-198 EGTQVTVTADT
+198 EGSQVTVTADA

-220 VSKIGADGS
+220 VSKIGSDGS
-229 VRTADDIS
+229 VQTTDDVS

-251 ASLTFTMGKPDQVVV
+251 ATLTFTMGKPDQVVV
-266 FAARYEAAQKETEQP
+266 FTARYEAAQKETEQP

-288 DQPQTDAAGQDASQ
+288 DQQQTDAAGQDVSQ

-310 AAEDAGNAAA
+310 ATEEAGNAAA
-320 PADSSDASSAPADGQ
+320 SANASDASSSPVDSQ
-335 QAQSFNVSVTF
+335 QAQSVNVSVTF

-390 QFSDPTSASS
+390 QFSDPASASS

-423 APAQTETA
+423 APAQTETT

-437 NTSDQPETKAT
+437 NASDQSETKV
-448 EAPQAE
+448 
-454 TKATEAPQA
+454 TEAPQA

-491 LEGAENPAAVSLQNE
+491 LEGAENPAAVSLQNA
-506 ADNSKI
+506 ADGSKI
-512 EAGTKVP
+512 EAGTQVP
-519 EGTLVTA
+519 EGTVVTA
-526 TVEGVEKTSDV
+526 TAEGVEKASDV

-548 TKENGDAGSQNVSV
+548 TKESGGDGSQNVSV

-575 ADQKPAEYTLKVN
+575 AEQKPVEHTLTVN
-588 QDDTGASHY
+588 QDNYGASQY
-597 TTVTVTD
+597 TKVTVTD
-604 KDGKP
+604 KDENQ
-609 IQDLKKLQEG
+609 ISDLKKLQKDQ
-619 TTVVV
+619 VIVV
-624 KAVNSSASPAVTA
+624 KAENSSASPVVTA
-637 KGADGTEIA
+637 KVADGTEIGNQDA
-646 NADTSGQTFT
+646 SGKTFT
-656 FTMPAQ
+656 FTMPDQ
-662 DVTVAVTAPE
+662 DVTVSVTAPE
-672 DNTYKVSVTVAG
+672 DKTYKVSVTVTG

-693 TSGAYLAGTSLTV
+693 ASGAYLAGTSLAV
-706 KADDAP
+706 KANDAP

-722 SDQSLLK
+722 SNPSLLK
-729 EGPGD
+729 EVPGD

-743 LKSPLTASANLT
+743 LKSPLTESADLT

-825 SVQANYEPIPYKIT
+825 SVQANYEPIPYTIT

-909 ANNTISGLQNDM
+909 ANNAISGLQNDM

>member
-44 FNFEAGT
+44 FNFDAGT
-51 PKLYPGDKVYGASA
+51 PKLYPGDKVYGAAA

-70 DNAQAGKAENQSK
+70 DNAQAGKAESLSK

-91 KNGTAAVY
+91 KDGTAAVY

-109 IAQTEMVP
+109 TAQTEMVP

-127 NEDGTQAMVPKQAD
+127 NEDGSPAMVPQQIT
-141 QQPAG
+141 QQPEG
-146 KVYQLDTAGY
+146 KVYQLDLAGY

-163 TLSGSGDTDPS
+163 TLSGSRDTDPS

-179 VTGSDGSQQTATP
+179 VTASDGSQQTVMP

-198 EGTQVTVTADT
+198 EGSQVTVTADA
-209 APDGQQFAGWS
+209 APDGQQFSGWS

-229 VRTADDIS
+229 VQTADDVS

-251 ASLTFTMGKPDQVVV
+251 ATLTFTMGRPDQIVV

-302 SINVEGGA
+302 SINVEGGTA
-310 AAEDAGNAAA
+310 TEEAGNAAA
-320 PADSSDASSAPADGQ
+320 SADASDASSASTDSQ
-335 QAQSFNVSVTF
+335 QAQSVNVSVTF

-367 INTQAENSK
+367 INTQADNSK

-390 QFSDPTSASS
+390 QFSDPASASS
-400 TVTFA
+400 TVTFS

-416 VYKDAPA
+416 VYKDASA
-423 APAQTETA
+423 APAQTETT

-437 NTSDQPETKAT
+437 NTSDQP
-448 EAPQAE
+448 
-454 TKATEAPQA
+454 

-506 ADNSKI
+506 ADSSKI
-512 EAGTKVP
+512 EAGTQVP
-519 EGTLVTA
+519 EGTVVTA
-526 TVEGVEKTSDV
+526 TVEGVEKASDV
-537 SVTTSDGTAVQ
+537 SVTTRDGASVQ
-548 TKENGDAGSQNVSV
+548 TKENGGDESQNVSV
-562 TFTMPAEETTVNV
+562 TFTMPAQETTVNV
-575 ADQKPAEYTLKVN
+575 AEQKSAEHTLTVN
-588 QDDTGASHY
+588 QDDNGASHY
-597 TTVTVTD
+597 TKVTVTATD

-609 IQDLKKLQEG
+609 IQDYSKLQEG
-619 TTVVV
+619 ATVVV
-624 KAVNSSASPAVTA
+624 KAENSSASPVVTVTG
-637 KGADGTEIA
+637 KNGSEIA
-646 NADTSGQTFT
+646 NTDASGQTFT
-656 FTMPAQ
+656 FVMPDQ
-662 DVTVAVTAPE
+662 DVTVNVTAP
-672 DNTYKVSVTVAG
+672 DDKTYKVSVTVTG
-684 GVITSDSNK
+684 GVITSDNNNA
-693 TSGAYLAGTSLTV
+693 SGAYLAGTSLSV

-729 EGPGD
+729 EVPGD

>member
-44 FNFEAGT
+44 FNFDAGT
-51 PKLYPGDKVYGASA
+51 PKLYPGDKVYGAAS

-70 DNAQAGKAENQSK
+70 ENAQAGKAESLSK

-91 KNGTAAVY
+91 KDGTAAVY
-99 TVKDLTPAAD
+99 TVRDLTPAAD
-109 IAQTEMVP
+109 TAQTEMVP

-127 NEDGTQAMVPKQAD
+127 NEDGTQAMVPKQVD

-146 KVYQLDTAGY
+146 KVYQLDVAGY
-156 VVEAIGG
+156 VVEAVGG
-163 TLSGSGDTDPS
+163 TLSGSGEADPS

-179 VTGSDGSQQTATP
+179 VTASDGSQQTAMP

-198 EGTQVTVTADT
+198 EGSQVTVTADA
-209 APDGQQFAGWS
+209 APDGQQFSGWS

-229 VRTADDIS
+229 VQTADDMS

-251 ASLTFTMGKPDQVVV
+251 ATLTFTMGRPDQIVV

-288 DQPQTDAAGQDASQ
+288 DQPQTDAAGQDTSQ
-302 SINVEGGA
+302 SINVEGGTA
-310 AAEDAGNAAA
+310 TEEAGNAAA
-320 PADSSDASSAPADGQ
+320 SADASDASSASTDSQ
-335 QAQSFNVSVTF
+335 QAQSMNVSVTF

-390 QFSDPTSASS
+390 QFSDPASASS
-400 TVTFA
+400 TVTFS

-416 VYKDAPA
+416 VYKDASA
-423 APAQTETA
+423 APAQTETT

-437 NTSDQPETKAT
+437 NTSDQP
-448 EAPQAE
+448 
-454 TKATEAPQA
+454 

-506 ADNSKI
+506 ADSSKI
-512 EAGTKVP
+512 EAGTQVP
-519 EGTLVTA
+519 EGTVVTA
-526 TVEGVEKTSDV
+526 TVEGVEKASDV
-537 SVTTSDGTAVQ
+537 SVTTSDGASVQ
-548 TKENGDAGSQNVSV
+548 TKENGGDESQNVSV
-562 TFTMPAEETTVNV
+562 TFTMPAQETTVNV
-575 ADQKPAEYTLKVN
+575 AEQKSAEHTLTVN
-588 QDDTGASHY
+588 QDDNGASHY
-597 TTVTVTD
+597 TKVTVTATD

-609 IQDLKKLQEG
+609 IQDYSKLQEG
-619 TTVVV
+619 ATVVV
-624 KAVNSSASPAVTA
+624 KAENSSASPVVTVTG
-637 KGADGTEIA
+637 KNGSEIA
-646 NADTSGQTFT
+646 NTDASGQTFT
-656 FTMPAQ
+656 FDMPDQ
-662 DVTVAVTAPE
+662 DVTVNVTAP
-672 DNTYKVSVTVAG
+672 DDKTYKVSVTVTG
-684 GVITSDSNK
+684 GVITSDNNNA
-693 TSGAYLAGTSLTV
+693 SGAYLAGTSLSV

-729 EGPGD
+729 EVPGD

>member
-44 FNFEAGT
+44 FNFDAGT
-51 PKLYPGDKVYGASA
+51 PKLYPGDKVYGAAS

-70 DNAQAGKAENQSK
+70 ENAQAGKAESLSK

-91 KNGTAAVY
+91 KDGTAAVY
-99 TVKDLTPAAD
+99 TVRDLTPAAD
-109 IAQTEMVP
+109 TAQTEMVP

-127 NEDGTQAMVPKQAD
+127 NEDGTQAMVPKQVD

-146 KVYQLDTAGY
+146 KVYQLDVAGY
-156 VVEAIGG
+156 VVEAVGG
-163 TLSGSGDTDPS
+163 TLSGSGEADPS

-179 VTGSDGSQQTATP
+179 VTASDGSQQTAMP

-198 EGTQVTVTADT
+198 EGSQVTVTADA
-209 APDGQQFAGWS
+209 APDGQQFSGWS

-229 VRTADDIS
+229 VQTADDMS

-251 ASLTFTMGKPDQVVV
+251 ATLTFTMGRPDQIVV

-288 DQPQTDAAGQDASQ
+288 DQPQTDAAGQDTSQ
-302 SINVEGGA
+302 SINVEGGTA
-310 AAEDAGNAAA
+310 TEEAGNAAA
-320 PADSSDASSAPADGQ
+320 SADASDASSASTDSQ
-335 QAQSFNVSVTF
+335 QAQSVNVSVTF

-390 QFSDPTSASS
+390 QFSDPASASS
-400 TVTFA
+400 TVTFS

-416 VYKDAPA
+416 VYKDASA
-423 APAQTETA
+423 APAQTETT

-437 NTSDQPETKAT
+437 NTSDQP
-448 EAPQAE
+448 
-454 TKATEAPQA
+454 

-506 ADNSKI
+506 ADSSKI
-512 EAGTKVP
+512 EAGTQVP
-519 EGTLVTA
+519 EGTVVTA
-526 TVEGVEKTSDV
+526 TVEGVEKASDV
-537 SVTTSDGTAVQ
+537 SVTTRDGASVQ
-548 TKENGDAGSQNVSV
+548 TKENGGDESQNVSV
-562 TFTMPAEETTVNV
+562 TFTMPAQETTVNV
-575 ADQKPAEYTLKVN
+575 AEQKSAEHTLTVN
-588 QDDTGASHY
+588 QDDNGASHY
-597 TTVTVTD
+597 TKVTVTATD

-609 IQDLKKLQEG
+609 IQDYSKLQEG
-619 TTVVV
+619 ATVVV
-624 KAVNSSASPAVTA
+624 KAENSSASPVVTVTG
-637 KGADGTEIA
+637 KNGSEIA
-646 NADTSGQTFT
+646 NTDASGQTFT
-656 FTMPAQ
+656 FDMPDQ
-662 DVTVAVTAPE
+662 DVTVNVTAP
-672 DNTYKVSVTVAG
+672 DDKTYKVSVTVTG
-684 GVITSDSNK
+684 GVITSDNNNA
-693 TSGAYLAGTSLTV
+693 SGAYLAGTSLSV

-729 EGPGD
+729 EVPGD

>member
-44 FNFEAGT
+44 FNFDAGT
-51 PKLYPGDKVYGASA
+51 PKLYPGDKVYGAAA

-70 DNAQAGKAENQSK
+70 DNAQAGKAESLSK

-91 KNGTAAVY
+91 KDGTAAVY

-109 IAQTEMVP
+109 TAQTEMVP

-127 NEDGTQAMVPKQAD
+127 NEDGSPAMVPQQIT
-141 QQPAG
+141 QQPEG
-146 KVYQLDTAGY
+146 KVYQLDLAGY

-163 TLSGSGDTDPS
+163 TLSGSRDTDPS

-179 VTGSDGSQQTATP
+179 VTASDGSQQTAMP

-198 EGTQVTVTADT
+198 EGSQVTVTADA
-209 APDGQQFAGWS
+209 APDGQQFSGWS

-229 VRTADDIS
+229 VQTADDMS

-251 ASLTFTMGKPDQVVV
+251 ATLTFTMGRPDQIVV

-288 DQPQTDAAGQDASQ
+288 DQPQTDAAGQDTSQ
-302 SINVEGGA
+302 SINVEGGTA
-310 AAEDAGNAAA
+310 TEEAGNAAA
-320 PADSSDASSAPADGQ
+320 SADASDASSASTDSQ
-335 QAQSFNVSVTF
+335 QAQSVNVSVTF

-390 QFSDPTSASS
+390 QFSDPASASS
-400 TVTFA
+400 TVTFS

-416 VYKDAPA
+416 VYKDASA
-423 APAQTETA
+423 APAQTETT

-437 NTSDQPETKAT
+437 NTSDQP
-448 EAPQAE
+448 
-454 TKATEAPQA
+454 

-506 ADNSKI
+506 ADSSKI
-512 EAGTKVP
+512 EAGTQVP
-519 EGTLVTA
+519 EGTVVTA
-526 TVEGVEKTSDV
+526 TVEGVEKASDV
-537 SVTTSDGTAVQ
+537 SVTTRDGASVQ
-548 TKENGDAGSQNVSV
+548 TKENGGDESQNVSV
-562 TFTMPAEETTVNV
+562 TFTMPAQETTVNV
-575 ADQKPAEYTLKVN
+575 AEQKSAEHTLTVN
-588 QDDTGASHY
+588 QDDNGASHY
-597 TTVTVTD
+597 TKVTVTATD

-609 IQDLKKLQEG
+609 IQDYSKLQEG
-619 TTVVV
+619 ATVVV
-624 KAVNSSASPAVTA
+624 KAENSSASPVVTVTG
-637 KGADGTEIA
+637 KNGSEIA
-646 NADTSGQTFT
+646 NIDASGQTFT
-656 FTMPAQ
+656 FDMPDQ
-662 DVTVAVTAPE
+662 DVTVNVTAP
-672 DNTYKVSVTVAG
+672 DDKTYKVSVTVTG
-684 GVITSDSNK
+684 GVITSDNNNV
-693 TSGAYLAGTSLTV
+693 SGAYLAGTSLSV

-729 EGPGD
+729 EVPGD

>member
-44 FNFEAGT
+44 FNFDAGT
-51 PKLYPGDKVYGASA
+51 PKLYPGDKVYGAAA

-70 DNAQAGKAENQSK
+70 DNAQAGKAESLSK

-91 KNGTAAVY
+91 KDGTAAVY

-109 IAQTEMVP
+109 TAQTEMVP

-127 NEDGTQAMVPKQAD
+127 NEDGSPAMVPQQIT
-141 QQPAG
+141 QQPEG
-146 KVYQLDTAGY
+146 KVYQLDLAGY

-179 VTGSDGSQQTATP
+179 VTASDGSQQTAMP

-198 EGTQVTVTADT
+198 EGSQVTVTADA
-209 APDGQQFAGWS
+209 APDGQQFSGWS

-229 VRTADDIS
+229 VQTADDVS
-237 ALGLSGLSADALKN
+237 ALGLSGLSAEALKN
-251 ASLTFTMGKPDQVVV
+251 ATLTFTMGKPDQVVV
-266 FAARYEAAQKETEQP
+266 FTAQYEAAQKETEQP
-281 ATEAPAA
+281 ATEAPATGQAAA
-288 DQPQTDAAGQDASQ
+288 DQQQTDAAGQDASQ

-310 AAEDAGNAAA
+310 ATEEAGNAAA
-320 PADSSDASSAPADGQ
+320 SADASDASSASTDSQ
-335 QAQSFNVSVTF
+335 QAQSVNVSVTF

-390 QFSDPTSASS
+390 QFSDPASASS

-405 AAPSADVAIQA
+405 AAPSADVTIQA

-423 APAQTETA
+423 APAQTETT

-437 NTSDQPETKAT
+437 NTSDQP
-448 EAPQAE
+448 E

-491 LEGAENPAAVSLQNE
+491 LEGAENPAAVSLQN
-506 ADNSKI
+506 AANSNKI
-512 EAGTKVP
+512 EAGTQVP
-519 EGTLVTA
+519 EGTVVTA
-526 TVEGVEKTSDV
+526 TVEGVEKASDV
-537 SVTTSDGTAVQ
+537 SVTTSDGASVQ
-548 TKENGDAGSQNVSV
+548 TKENDGDGSQNVSV

-575 ADQKPAEYTLKVN
+575 AEQKPDDHTLTVN
-588 QDDTGASHY
+588 KDDNGASHY
-597 TTVTVTD
+597 TKVTVTD
-604 KDGKP
+604 KDGNSIP
-609 IQDLKKLQEG
+609 DLKKLQKDQII
-619 TTVVV
+619 VV
-624 KAVNSSASPAVTA
+624 KAENSSASPVVTVT
-637 KGADGTEIA
+637 GADSSKIVNTDA
-646 NADTSGQTFT
+646 SGQTFT
-656 FTMPAQ
+656 FAMPDQ
-662 DVTVAVTAPE
+662 DVTVNVTAPE
-672 DNTYKVSVTVAG
+672 DKTYRVSVTVTG
-684 GVITSDSNK
+684 GVITSDSNNA
-693 TSGAYLAGTSLTV
+693 SGAYLAGTSLSV

-712 AGKVFDGWTF
+712 AGKAFDGWTF
-722 SDQSLLK
+722 SDQNLLK
-729 EGPGD
+729 EVPGD
-734 LTQAALSFE
+734 LTQTALSFE
-743 LKSPLTASANLT
+743 LKSPLIASAKLT

-1050 RK
+1050 RR

>member
-44 FNFEAGT
+44 FNFDAGT
-51 PKLYPGDKVYGASA
+51 PKLYPGDKVYGAAA

-70 DNAQAGKAENQSK
+70 DNAQAGKAESLSK

-91 KNGTAAVY
+91 KDGTAAVY

-109 IAQTEMVP
+109 TAQTEMVP

-127 NEDGTQAMVPKQAD
+127 NEDGSPAMVPQQIT
-141 QQPAG
+141 QQPEG
-146 KVYQLDTAGY
+146 KVYQLDLAGY

-179 VTGSDGSQQTATP
+179 VTASDGSQQTATP

-198 EGTQVTVTADT
+198 EGSQVTVTADA
-209 APDGQQFAGWS
+209 APDGQQFSGWS

-229 VRTADDIS
+229 VQTADDVS
-237 ALGLSGLSADALKN
+237 ALGLSGLSAEALKN
-251 ASLTFTMGKPDQVVV
+251 ATLTFTMGKPDQVVV
-266 FAARYEAAQKETEQP
+266 FTAQYEAAQKETEQP

-288 DQPQTDAAGQDASQ
+288 DQPQTDAAGQDASK

-320 PADSSDASSAPADGQ
+320 PADSSDASSSPADSQ
-335 QAQSFNVSVTF
+335 QAQSVNVSVTF

-359 YSDGFSQA
+359 YSDGFSQV

-390 QFSDPTSASS
+390 QFSDPASASS

-423 APAQTETA
+423 APAQTETT

-437 NTSDQPETKAT
+437 NASDQPETKV
-448 EAPQAE
+448 
-454 TKATEAPQA
+454 TEAPQA

-491 LEGAENPAAVSLQNE
+491 LEGAENPAVVSLQNA
-506 ADNSKI
+506 ADGSKI
-512 EAGTKVP
+512 EAGTQVP
-519 EGTLVTA
+519 KGTVVTA
-526 TVEGVEKTSDV
+526 TAEGVEKASDV

-548 TKENGDAGSQNVSV
+548 TKENGGDGSQNVSV

-575 ADQKPAEYTLKVN
+575 ADQKPVEHTLTVN
-588 QDDTGASHY
+588 QDNNGASQY
-597 TTVTVTD
+597 TKVTVTATD

-609 IQDLKKLQEG
+609 IQGDSKLQEG
-619 TTVVV
+619 ANVVV
-624 KAVNSSASPAVTA
+624 KAENSSASPVVTVT
-637 KGADGTEIA
+637 GADGSDIVNTDA
-646 NADTSGQTFT
+646 SGQTFT
-656 FTMPAQ
+656 FTMPDQ
-662 DVTVAVTAPE
+662 DVKVNVTAP
-672 DNTYKVSVTVAG
+672 DDKTYKVSVTVTG

-693 TSGAYLAGTSLTV
+693 ASGAYLAGTSLSV

-722 SDQSLLK
+722 SDQNLLK
-729 EGPGD
+729 EVPGD

-743 LKSPLTASANLT
+743 LKSPLTASADLT

-770 SGSGTGQYAASTPAT
+770 SGSGTGQYAASTPAA

-909 ANNTISGLQNDM
+909 ANNAISGLQNDM

-1050 RK
+1050 RR

>member
-44 FNFEAGT
+44 FNFDAGT
-51 PKLYPGDKVYGASA
+51 PKLYPGDKVYGAAS

-70 DNAQAGKAENQSK
+70 ENAQAGKAESLST

-91 KNGTAAVY
+91 KDGTAAVY
-99 TVKDLTPAAD
+99 TVRDLTPAAD
-109 IAQTEMVP
+109 TAQTEMVP

-127 NEDGTQAMVPKQAD
+127 NEDGTQAMVSKQVD
-141 QQPAG
+141 PLPAG
-146 KVYQLDTAGY
+146 KVYQLDVAGY

-163 TLSGSGDTDPS
+163 TLSGSGEADPS

-179 VTGSDGSQQTATP
+179 VTASDGSQQTVTP

-198 EGTQVTVTADT
+198 EGSQVTVTADA
-209 APDGQQFAGWS
+209 APDGQQFSSWS
-220 VSKIGADGS
+220 VSKIGADGR
-229 VRTADDIS
+229 VQTADDVS

-251 ASLTFTMGKPDQVVV
+251 ATLTFTMGKPDQVVV
-266 FAARYEAAQKETEQP
+266 FTARYEAAQMETEQP

-288 DQPQTDAAGQDASQ
+288 DQPQTDATGQDASQ

-310 AAEDAGNAAA
+310 ATEEAGNAAA
-320 PADSSDASSAPADGQ
+320 SADASDASSAPADSQ
-335 QAQSFNVSVTF
+335 QAQSVNVSVTF

-359 YSDGFSQA
+359 YSDGFSQV

-390 QFSDPTSASS
+390 QFSDPASASS

-423 APAQTETA
+423 APAQTETT

-437 NTSDQPETKAT
+437 NTSDQPETKV
-448 EAPQAE
+448 
-454 TKATEAPQA
+454 TEAPQA

-491 LEGAENPAAVSLQNE
+491 LEGAENPAVVSLQNA
-506 ADNSKI
+506 ADGSKI
-512 EAGTKVP
+512 EAGTQVP
-519 EGTLVTA
+519 KGTVVTA
-526 TVEGVEKTSDV
+526 TAEGVEKASDV

-548 TKENGDAGSQNVSV
+548 TKENGGDGSQNVSV

-575 ADQKPAEYTLKVN
+575 ADQKPVEHTLTVN
-588 QDDTGASHY
+588 QDNNGASQY
-597 TTVTVTD
+597 TKVTVTD
-604 KDGKP
+604 KDGNQ
-609 IQDLKKLQEG
+609 ISDLKKLQKDK
-619 TTVVV
+619 VIVV
-624 KAVNSSASPAVTA
+624 KAENSSASPVVTA
-637 KGADGTEIA
+637 KGADGTEIGNQDA
-646 NADTSGQTFT
+646 SGKTFT
-656 FTMPAQ
+656 FTMPDQ
-662 DVTVAVTAPE
+662 NVTVFVTAPE
-672 DNTYKVSVTVAG
+672 DKTYKVSVTVTG

-693 TSGAYLAGTSLTV
+693 ASGAYLAGTSLAV
-706 KADDAP
+706 KANDAP

-722 SDQSLLK
+722 SEPSLLK
-729 EGPGD
+729 EVPGD
-734 LTQAALSFE
+734 LTQVALSFE

-839 VKNGK
+839 VKDGK

-909 ANNTISGLQNDM
+909 ANNAISGLQNDM

-982 LTVTYAKDV
+982 LTVIYAKDV

>member
-1 MMKRRQML
+1 MMKRRQLL
-9 GLLAAC
+9 GLLAAW

-44 FNFEAGT
+44 FNFDAGT
-51 PKLYPGDKVYGASA
+51 PKLYPGDKVYGAAS

-70 DNAQAGKAENQSK
+70 ENAQAGKAESLSK

-91 KNGTAAVY
+91 KDGTAAVY
-99 TVKDLTPAAD
+99 TVRDLTPAAD
-109 IAQTEMVP
+109 TAQTEMVP

-127 NEDGTQAMVPKQAD
+127 NEDGTQAMVPKQVD

-146 KVYQLDTAGY
+146 KVYQLDVAGY

-163 TLSGSGDTDPS
+163 TLSGSGEADPS

-179 VTGSDGSQQTATP
+179 VTASDGSQQTVTP

-198 EGTQVTVTADT
+198 EGSQVTVTADA
-209 APDGQQFAGWS
+209 APDGQQFSSWS

-229 VRTADDIS
+229 VQTADDVS

-251 ASLTFTMGKPDQVVV
+251 ATLTFTMGKPDQVVV
-266 FAARYEAAQKETEQP
+266 FTARYEAAQKETEQP
-281 ATEAPAA
+281 ATEAPATGQAAA
-288 DQPQTDAAGQDASQ
+288 DQQQTDAAGQDASQ

-310 AAEDAGNAAA
+310 ATEEAGNAAA
-320 PADSSDASSAPADGQ
+320 SADASDASSSPVDSQ
-335 QAQSFNVSVTF
+335 QAQSVNVSVTF
-346 VTDDGSDSTIVTP
+346 VTEDGSDSTIVTP

-381 KWTASDPAV
+381 KWTASDPAA
-390 QFSDPTSASS
+390 QFSDPASASS

-423 APAQTETA
+423 APAQTETM

-437 NTSDQPETKAT
+437 NASDQPETKV
-448 EAPQAE
+448 
-454 TKATEAPQA
+454 TEAPQA

-491 LEGAENPAAVSLQNE
+491 LEGAENPAAVSLQNA
-506 ADNSKI
+506 ADGSKI
-512 EAGTKVP
+512 EAGTQVP
-519 EGTLVTA
+519 EGTVVTA
-526 TVEGVEKTSDV
+526 TAEGVEKASDV

-548 TKENGDAGSQNVSV
+548 TKENGGDGSQNVSV

-575 ADQKPAEYTLKVN
+575 AEQKPVEHTLTVN
-588 QDDTGASHY
+588 QDNNGASHY
-597 TTVTVTD
+597 TKVTVTD
-604 KDGKP
+604 KDGNP
-609 IQDLKKLQEG
+609 ITDPTKLQKDQ
-619 TTVVV
+619 VIVV
-624 KAVNSSASPAVTA
+624 KAENSSASPVVTA
-637 KGADGTEIA
+637 KGADGTEIGNQDA
-646 NADTSGQTFT
+646 SGKTFT
-656 FTMPAQ
+656 FTMPDQ
-662 DVTVAVTAPE
+662 DVTVSVKAPE
-672 DNTYKVSVTVAG
+672 DKTYKVSVTVTG

-693 TSGAYLAGTSLTV
+693 ASGAYLAGTSLSV

-722 SDQSLLK
+722 SKQSLLQK
-729 EGPGD
+729 VPED
-734 LTQAALSFE
+734 LKQAALSFE
-743 LKSPLTASANLT
+743 LKSPLTASADLT

-804 GTGTFADQKAA
+804 GAGTFADQKAA

-909 ANNTISGLQNDM
+909 ANNAISGLQNDM

>member
-1 MMKRRQML
+1 MMKRRQLL
-9 GLLAAC
+9 GLLAAW

-23 TGYADPVTYDTTSNA
+23 TCYADPVTYDTTSNA

-44 FNFEAGT
+44 FNFDAGT
-51 PKLYPGDKVYGASA
+51 PKLYPGDKVYGAAS

-70 DNAQAGKAENQSK
+70 ENAQAGKAESLSK

-91 KNGTAAVY
+91 KDGTAAVY
-99 TVKDLTPAAD
+99 TVRDLTPAAD
-109 IAQTEMVP
+109 TAQTEMVP

-127 NEDGTQAMVPKQAD
+127 NEDGTQAMVPKQVD

-146 KVYQLDTAGY
+146 KVYQLDLTGY
-156 VVEAIGG
+156 VVEAVGG
-163 TLSGSGDTDPS
+163 TLSGSGETDPS

-179 VTGSDGSQQTATP
+179 VTASDGSQQTATP

-198 EGTQVTVTADT
+198 EGSQVTVTADA

-220 VSKIGADGS
+220 VSKIGSDGS
-229 VRTADDIS
+229 VQTADDVS
-237 ALGLSGLSADALKN
+237 TLGLSGLSADALKN
-251 ASLTFTMGKPDQVVV
+251 ATLTFTMGKPDQVVV
-266 FAARYEAAQKETEQP
+266 FTARYEAAQKETEQP

-302 SINVEGGA
+302 SINVEGGT
-310 AAEDAGNAAA
+310 AAEDAGNALA
-320 PADSSDASSAPADGQ
+320 PADSSDASSAPADSQ
-335 QAQSFNVSVTF
+335 QVQSVNVSVTF

-390 QFSDPTSASS
+390 QFSDPTSVSS

-405 AAPSADVAIQA
+405 SAPSADVAIQA

-423 APAQTETA
+423 APAQTETT

-437 NTSDQPETKAT
+437 NASDQPETKV
-448 EAPQAE
+448 
-454 TKATEAPQA
+454 TEAPQA

-491 LEGAENPAAVSLQNE
+491 LEGAENPAAVSLQNA
-506 ADNSKI
+506 ADGSKI
-512 EAGTKVP
+512 EAGTQVP
-519 EGTLVTA
+519 KGTVVTA
-526 TVEGVEKTSDV
+526 TAEGVEKASDV

-548 TKENGDAGSQNVSV
+548 TKENGGDGSQNVSV

-575 ADQKPAEYTLKVN
+575 AEQKPVEHTLTVN
-588 QDDTGASHY
+588 QDNNGASHY
-597 TTVTVTD
+597 TKVTVTD
-604 KDGKP
+604 KDGNP
-609 IQDLKKLQEG
+609 ITDPTKLQKDQ
-619 TTVVV
+619 VIVV
-624 KAVNSSASPAVTA
+624 KAENSSASPVVTA
-637 KGADGTEIA
+637 KGADRTEIGNQDA
-646 NADTSGQTFT
+646 SGKTFT
-656 FTMPAQ
+656 FTMPDQ
-662 DVTVAVTAPE
+662 NVTVNVTAPE
-672 DNTYKVSVTVAG
+672 DKTYKVSVTVTG

-693 TSGAYLAGTSLTV
+693 ASGAYLAGTSLAV
-706 KADDAP
+706 KANDAP

-722 SDQSLLK
+722 SNPSLLQK
-729 EGPGD
+729 VPGD
-734 LTQAALSFE
+734 LKQAALSFE
-743 LKSPLTASANLT
+743 LKSPLTESADLT

-825 SVQANYEPIPYKIT
+825 SVQANYEPIPYTIT

-909 ANNTISGLQNDM
+909 ASNTISGLQNDM

-998 ADGTT
+998 TDGTT

>member
-44 FNFEAGT
+44 FNF
-51 PKLYPGDKVYGASA
+51 D
-65 IYLGA
+65 
-70 DNAQAGKAENQSK
+70 AGKAESLSK

-91 KNGTAAVY
+91 KDGTAAVY
-99 TVKDLTPAAD
+99 TVRDLTPAAD
-109 IAQTEMVP
+109 TAQTEMVP

-127 NEDGTQAMVPKQAD
+127 NEDGSPAMVPQQIT
-141 QQPAG
+141 QQPEG
-146 KVYQLDTAGY
+146 KVYQLDLAGY

-179 VTGSDGSQQTATP
+179 VTASDGSQQTAMP

-198 EGTQVTVTADT
+198 EGSQVTVTADA
-209 APDGQQFAGWS
+209 APDGQQFSGWS

-229 VRTADDIS
+229 VQTADDVS
-237 ALGLSGLSADALKN
+237 ALGLSGLSAEALKN
-251 ASLTFTMGKPDQVVV
+251 ATLTFTMGKPDQVVV
-266 FAARYEAAQKETEQP
+266 FAAQYEAAQKETEQP
-281 ATEAPAA
+281 ATEAPATGQAAA
-288 DQPQTDAAGQDASQ
+288 DQQQTDAAGQDASQ

-310 AAEDAGNAAA
+310 ATEEAGNAAA
-320 PADSSDASSAPADGQ
+320 SADASDASSASTDSQ
-335 QAQSFNVSVTF
+335 QAQSVNVSVTF

-381 KWTASDPAV
+381 KWTASDPVV
-390 QFSDPTSASS
+390 QFSDPASASS

-423 APAQTETA
+423 APAQTETT

-437 NTSDQPETKAT
+437 NASDQPETKAT

-454 TKATEAPQA
+454 TKATE
-463 ETKATEAPQAETKT
+463 TPQAETKT

-491 LEGAENPAAVSLQNE
+491 LEGAENPASVSLQN
-506 ADNSKI
+506 AVDSSKI
-512 EAGTKVP
+512 EAGTQVP
-519 EGTLVTA
+519 EGTVVTA
-526 TVEGVEKTSDV
+526 TVGGVEKASDI

-548 TKENGDAGSQNVSV
+548 TQESGGDGSQNVSV

-575 ADQKPAEYTLKVN
+575 ADQKPADHTLTVN
-588 QDDTGASHY
+588 KDDNGASHY
-597 TTVTVTD
+597 TRVTVTD
-604 KDGKP
+604 KDGNS
-609 IQDLKKLQEG
+609 IQDLKKLQKDQII
-619 TTVVV
+619 VV
-624 KAVNSSASPAVTA
+624 KAENSSASPVVTVT
-637 KGADGTEIA
+637 GADGSKIVNTDA
-646 NADTSGQTFT
+646 SGQTFT
-656 FTMPAQ
+656 FTMPDQ
-662 DVTVAVTAPE
+662 DVTVNVTAPE
-672 DNTYKVSVTVAG
+672 DKTYKVSVTVTG
-684 GVITSDSNK
+684 GVITSDSNNA
-693 TSGAYLAGTSLTV
+693 SGAYLAGTSLSV

-712 AGKVFDGWTF
+712 AGKAFDGWTF
-722 SDQSLLK
+722 SDQNLLK
-729 EGPGD
+729 EVPGD
-734 LTQAALSFE
+734 LTQTALSFE
-743 LKSPLTASANLT
+743 LKSPLIASAKLT

-909 ANNTISGLQNDM
+909 ANNAISGLQNDM

-1050 RK
+1050 RR

>member
-1 MMKRRQML
+1 MMKRRQLL
-9 GLLAAC
+9 GLLAAW

-44 FNFEAGT
+44 FNFDAGT
-51 PKLYPGDKVYGASA
+51 PKLYPGDKVYGAAS

-70 DNAQAGKAENQSK
+70 ENAQAGKAESLSK

-91 KNGTAAVY
+91 KDGTAAVY
-99 TVKDLTPAAD
+99 TVRDLTPAAD
-109 IAQTEMVP
+109 TAQTEMVP

-127 NEDGTQAMVPKQAD
+127 NEDGTQAMVPKQVD

-146 KVYQLDTAGY
+146 KVYQLDVAGY
-156 VVEAIGG
+156 VVEAVGG
-163 TLSGSGDTDPS
+163 TLSGSGEADPS

-179 VTGSDGSQQTATP
+179 VTASDGSQQTAMP

-198 EGTQVTVTADT
+198 EGSQVTVTADA
-209 APDGQQFAGWS
+209 APDGQQFSGWS

-229 VRTADDIS
+229 VQTADDMS

-251 ASLTFTMGKPDQVVV
+251 ATLTFTMGRPDQIVV

-288 DQPQTDAAGQDASQ
+288 DQPQTDAAGQDTSQ
-302 SINVEGGA
+302 SINVEGGTA
-310 AAEDAGNAAA
+310 TEEAGNAAA
-320 PADSSDASSAPADGQ
+320 SADASDASSASTDSQ
-335 QAQSFNVSVTF
+335 QAQSVNVSVTF

-390 QFSDPTSASS
+390 QFSDPASASS
-400 TVTFA
+400 TVTFS

-416 VYKDAPA
+416 VYKDASA
-423 APAQTETA
+423 APAQTETT

-437 NTSDQPETKAT
+437 NTSDQP
-448 EAPQAE
+448 
-454 TKATEAPQA
+454 

-506 ADNSKI
+506 ADSSKI
-512 EAGTKVP
+512 EAGTQVP
-519 EGTLVTA
+519 EGTVVTA
-526 TVEGVEKTSDV
+526 TVEGVEKASDV
-537 SVTTSDGTAVQ
+537 SVTTRDGASVQ
-548 TKENGDAGSQNVSV
+548 TKENGGDESQNVSV
-562 TFTMPAEETTVNV
+562 TFTMPAQETTVNV
-575 ADQKPAEYTLKVN
+575 AEQKSAEHTLTVN
-588 QDDTGASHY
+588 QDDNGASHY
-597 TTVTVTD
+597 TKVTVTATD

-609 IQDLKKLQEG
+609 IQDYSKLQEG
-619 TTVVV
+619 ATVVV
-624 KAVNSSASPAVTA
+624 KAENSSASPVVTVTG
-637 KGADGTEIA
+637 KNGSEIA
-646 NADTSGQTFT
+646 NTDASGQTFT
-656 FTMPAQ
+656 FDMPDQ
-662 DVTVAVTAPE
+662 DVTVNVTAP
-672 DNTYKVSVTVAG
+672 DDKTYKVSVTVTG
-684 GVITSDSNK
+684 GVITSDNNNA
-693 TSGAYLAGTSLTV
+693 SGAYLAGTSLSV

-729 EGPGD
+729 EVPGD

>member
-44 FNFEAGT
+44 FNFDAGT
-51 PKLYPGDKVYGASA
+51 PKLYPGDKVYGAAA

-70 DNAQAGKAENQSK
+70 DNAQAGKAESLSK

-91 KNGTAAVY
+91 KDGTAAVY

-109 IAQTEMVP
+109 TAQTEMVP

-127 NEDGTQAMVPKQAD
+127 NEDGSPAMVPQQIT
-141 QQPAG
+141 QQPEG
-146 KVYQLDTAGY
+146 KVYQLDLAGY

-179 VTGSDGSQQTATP
+179 VTASDGSQQTATP

-198 EGTQVTVTADT
+198 EGSQVTVTADA
-209 APDGQQFAGWS
+209 APDGQQFSGWS

-229 VRTADDIS
+229 VQTADDVS
-237 ALGLSGLSADALKN
+237 ALGLSGLSAEALKN
-251 ASLTFTMGKPDQVVV
+251 ATLTFTMGKPDQVVV
-266 FAARYEAAQKETEQP
+266 FTAQYEAAQKETEQP

-288 DQPQTDAAGQDASQ
+288 DQPQTDAAGQDASK

-320 PADSSDASSAPADGQ
+320 PADSSDASSSPADSQ
-335 QAQSFNVSVTF
+335 QAQSVNVSVTF

-359 YSDGFSQA
+359 YSDGFSQV

-390 QFSDPTSASS
+390 QFSDPASASS

-423 APAQTETA
+423 APAQTETT

-437 NTSDQPETKAT
+437 NASDQPETKV
-448 EAPQAE
+448 
-454 TKATEAPQA
+454 
-463 ETKATEAPQAETKT
+463 TEAPQAETKT

-491 LEGAENPAAVSLQNE
+491 LEGAENPAVVSLQNA
-506 ADNSKI
+506 ADGSKI
-512 EAGTKVP
+512 EAGTQVP
-519 EGTLVTA
+519 KGTVVTA
-526 TVEGVEKTSDV
+526 TAEGVEKASDV

-548 TKENGDAGSQNVSV
+548 TKENGGDGSQNVSV

-575 ADQKPAEYTLKVN
+575 ADQKPVEHTLTVN
-588 QDDTGASHY
+588 QDNNGASQY
-597 TTVTVTD
+597 TKVTVTATD

-609 IQDLKKLQEG
+609 IQGDSKLQEG
-619 TTVVV
+619 ANVVV
-624 KAVNSSASPAVTA
+624 KAENSSASPVVTVT
-637 KGADGTEIA
+637 GADGSDIVNTDA
-646 NADTSGQTFT
+646 SGQTFT
-656 FTMPAQ
+656 FTMPDQ
-662 DVTVAVTAPE
+662 DVKVNVTAP
-672 DNTYKVSVTVAG
+672 DDKTYKVSVTVTG

-693 TSGAYLAGTSLTV
+693 ASGAYLAGTSLSV

-722 SDQSLLK
+722 SDQNLLK
-729 EGPGD
+729 EVPGD

-743 LKSPLTASANLT
+743 LKSPLTASADLT

-770 SGSGTGQYAASTPAT
+770 SGSGTGQYAASTPAA

-909 ANNTISGLQNDM
+909 ANNAISGLQNDM

-1050 RK
+1050 RR

>member
-1 MMKRRQML
+1 MMKRRQLL
-9 GLLAAC
+9 GLLAAW

-44 FNFEAGT
+44 FNFDAGT
-51 PKLYPGDKVYGASA
+51 PKLYPGDKVYGAAS

-70 DNAQAGKAENQSK
+70 ENAQAGKAESLSK

-91 KNGTAAVY
+91 KDGTAAVY
-99 TVKDLTPAAD
+99 TVRDLTPAAD
-109 IAQTEMVP
+109 TAQTEMVP

-127 NEDGTQAMVPKQAD
+127 NEDGTQAMVPKQVD

-146 KVYQLDTAGY
+146 KVYQLDVAGY
-156 VVEAIGG
+156 VVEAVGG
-163 TLSGSGDTDPS
+163 TLSGSGEADPS

-179 VTGSDGSQQTATP
+179 VTASDGSQQTAMP

-198 EGTQVTVTADT
+198 EGSQVTVTADA
-209 APDGQQFAGWS
+209 APDGQQFSGWS

-229 VRTADDIS
+229 VQTADDMS

-251 ASLTFTMGKPDQVVV
+251 ATLTFTMGRPDQIVV

-288 DQPQTDAAGQDASQ
+288 DQPQTDAAGQDTSQ
-302 SINVEGGA
+302 SINVEGGTA
-310 AAEDAGNAAA
+310 TEEAGNAAA
-320 PADSSDASSAPADGQ
+320 SADASDASSASTDSQ
-335 QAQSFNVSVTF
+335 QAQSVNVSVTF

-390 QFSDPTSASS
+390 QFSDPASASS
-400 TVTFA
+400 TVTFS

-416 VYKDAPA
+416 VYKDASA
-423 APAQTETA
+423 APAQTETT

-437 NTSDQPETKAT
+437 NTSDQP
-448 EAPQAE
+448 
-454 TKATEAPQA
+454 

-506 ADNSKI
+506 ADSSKI
-512 EAGTKVP
+512 EAGTQVP
-519 EGTLVTA
+519 EGTVVTA
-526 TVEGVEKTSDV
+526 TVEGVEKASDV
-537 SVTTSDGTAVQ
+537 SVTTRDGASVQ
-548 TKENGDAGSQNVSV
+548 TKENGGDESQNVSV
-562 TFTMPAEETTVNV
+562 TFTMPAQETTVNV
-575 ADQKPAEYTLKVN
+575 AEQKSAEHTLTVN
-588 QDDTGASHY
+588 QDDNGASHY
-597 TTVTVTD
+597 TKVTVTATD

-609 IQDLKKLQEG
+609 IQDYSKLQEG
-619 TTVVV
+619 ATVVV
-624 KAVNSSASPAVTA
+624 KAENSSASPVVTVTG
-637 KGADGTEIA
+637 KNGSEIA
-646 NADTSGQTFT
+646 NTDASGQTFT
-656 FTMPAQ
+656 FDMPDQ
-662 DVTVAVTAPE
+662 DVTVNVTAP
-672 DNTYKVSVTVAG
+672 DDKTYKVSVTVTG
-684 GVITSDSNK
+684 GVITSDNNNA
-693 TSGAYLAGTSLTV
+693 SGAYLAGTSLSV

-729 EGPGD
+729 EVPGD

-909 ANNTISGLQNDM
+909 ANNTISGLQTDM

>member
-44 FNFEAGT
+44 FNFDAGT
-51 PKLYPGDKVYGASA
+51 PKLYPGDKVYGAAA

-70 DNAQAGKAENQSK
+70 DNAQAGKAESLSK

-91 KNGTAAVY
+91 KDGTAAVY

-109 IAQTEMVP
+109 TAQTEMVP

-127 NEDGTQAMVPKQAD
+127 NEDGSPAMVPQQIT
-141 QQPAG
+141 QQPEG
-146 KVYQLDTAGY
+146 KVYQLDLAGY

-179 VTGSDGSQQTATP
+179 VTASDGSQQTATP

-198 EGTQVTVTADT
+198 EGSQVTVTADA
-209 APDGQQFAGWS
+209 APDGQQFSGWS

-229 VRTADDIS
+229 VQTADDVS
-237 ALGLSGLSADALKN
+237 ALGLSGLSAEALKN
-251 ASLTFTMGKPDQVVV
+251 ATLTFTMGKPDQVVV
-266 FAARYEAAQKETEQP
+266 FTAQYEAAQKETEQP

-288 DQPQTDAAGQDASQ
+288 DQPQTDAAGQDASK

-320 PADSSDASSAPADGQ
+320 PADSSDASSSPADSQ
-335 QAQSFNVSVTF
+335 QAQSVNVSVTF

-359 YSDGFSQA
+359 YSDGFSQV

-390 QFSDPTSASS
+390 QFSDPASASS

-423 APAQTETA
+423 APAQTETT

-437 NTSDQPETKAT
+437 NASDQPETKV
-448 EAPQAE
+448 
-454 TKATEAPQA
+454 TEAPQA

-491 LEGAENPAAVSLQNE
+491 LEGAENPAVVSLQNA
-506 ADNSKI
+506 ADGSKI
-512 EAGTKVP
+512 EAGTQVP
-519 EGTLVTA
+519 KGTVVTA
-526 TVEGVEKTSDV
+526 TAEGVEKASDV

-548 TKENGDAGSQNVSV
+548 TKENGGDGSQNVSV

-575 ADQKPAEYTLKVN
+575 ADQKPVEHTLTVN
-588 QDDTGASHY
+588 QDNNGASQY
-597 TTVTVTD
+597 TKVTVTATD

-609 IQDLKKLQEG
+609 IQGDSKLQEG
-619 TTVVV
+619 ANVVV
-624 KAVNSSASPAVTA
+624 KAENSSASPVVTVT
-637 KGADGTEIA
+637 GADGSDIVNTDA
-646 NADTSGQTFT
+646 SGQTIT
-656 FTMPAQ
+656 FTMPDQ
-662 DVTVAVTAPE
+662 DVKVNVTAP
-672 DNTYKVSVTVAG
+672 DDKTYKVSVTVTG

-693 TSGAYLAGTSLTV
+693 ASGAYLAGTSLSV

-722 SDQSLLK
+722 SDQNLLK
-729 EGPGD
+729 EVPGD

-743 LKSPLTASANLT
+743 LKSPLTASADLT

-770 SGSGTGQYAASTPAT
+770 SGSGTGQYAASTPAA

-909 ANNTISGLQNDM
+909 ANNAISGLQNDM

>member
-1 MMKRRQML
+1 MIKRRQML

-44 FNFEAGT
+44 FNFDAGT
-51 PKLYPGDKVYGASA
+51 PKLYPGDKVYGAAS

-70 DNAQAGKAENQSK
+70 ENAQAGKAESLSK

-91 KNGTAAVY
+91 KDGTAAVY
-99 TVKDLTPAAD
+99 TVRDLTPAAD
-109 IAQTEMVP
+109 TAQTEMVP

-127 NEDGTQAMVPKQAD
+127 NEDGTQAMVPKQVD

-146 KVYQLDTAGY
+146 KVYQLDVAGY
-156 VVEAIGG
+156 VVEAVGG
-163 TLSGSGDTDPS
+163 TLSGSGEADPS

-179 VTGSDGSQQTATP
+179 VTASDGSQQTAMP

-198 EGTQVTVTADT
+198 EGSQVTVTADA
-209 APDGQQFAGWS
+209 APDGQQFSGWS

-229 VRTADDIS
+229 VQTADDMS

-251 ASLTFTMGKPDQVVV
+251 ATLTFTMGRPDQIVV

-288 DQPQTDAAGQDASQ
+288 DQPQTDAAGQDTSQ
-302 SINVEGGA
+302 SINVEGGTA
-310 AAEDAGNAAA
+310 TEEAGNAAA
-320 PADSSDASSAPADGQ
+320 SADASDASSASTDSQ
-335 QAQSFNVSVTF
+335 QAQSVNVSVTF

-390 QFSDPTSASS
+390 QFSDPASASS
-400 TVTFA
+400 TVTFS

-416 VYKDAPA
+416 VYKDASA
-423 APAQTETA
+423 APAQTETT

-437 NTSDQPETKAT
+437 NTSDQP
-448 EAPQAE
+448 
-454 TKATEAPQA
+454 

-506 ADNSKI
+506 ADSSKI
-512 EAGTKVP
+512 EAGTQVP
-519 EGTLVTA
+519 EGTVVTA
-526 TVEGVEKTSDV
+526 TVEGVEKASDV
-537 SVTTSDGTAVQ
+537 SVTTRDGASVQ
-548 TKENGDAGSQNVSV
+548 TKENGGDESQNVSV
-562 TFTMPAEETTVNV
+562 TFTMPAQETTVNV
-575 ADQKPAEYTLKVN
+575 AEQKSAEHTLTVN
-588 QDDTGASHY
+588 QDDNGASHY
-597 TTVTVTD
+597 TKVTVTATD

-609 IQDLKKLQEG
+609 IQDYSKLQEG
-619 TTVVV
+619 ATVVV
-624 KAVNSSASPAVTA
+624 KAENSSASPVVTVTG
-637 KGADGTEIA
+637 KNGSEIA
-646 NADTSGQTFT
+646 NTDASGQTFT
-656 FTMPAQ
+656 FDMPDQ
-662 DVTVAVTAPE
+662 DVTVNVTAP
-672 DNTYKVSVTVAG
+672 DDKTYKVSVTVTG
-684 GVITSDSNK
+684 GVITSDNNNA
-693 TSGAYLAGTSLTV
+693 SGAYLAGTSLSV

-729 EGPGD
+729 EVPGD

-963 WTQAPYQTS
+963 WTEAPYQTS